1 MNFYYNGGNK
11 LNNKFSNVNMY
22 KPWWDDKIPQNIIE
36 KKYMHDDELKIVK
49 EQGFEAGFAAFVKR
63 VSSIFST
70 KELQDFMQKSIIDG
84 TFLPA
89 GRTLYAA
96 GCKGKFRA
104 TTSNCYILPSP
115 NDNIESIF
123 DVGKEMA
130 RIFSF
135 GGGAGI
141 NLSNLRPKGAKVNN
155 SAKTSSGAVSFM
167 DIYNVIGE
175 VIGNNGRRSAIL
187 ISLNCDHPDIEDFL
201 TIKQN
206 NNKIQG
212 ANISICFT
220 DEFLQ
225 DVLENKK
232 FELHFKNKE
241 NGEEIKREID
251 ARGFFKKFCEA
262 QYDWGEPGALFI
274 NKVREWHL
282 LSGYPI
288 DEYRIDTTNPCVTG
302 DTLILT
308 KDGHKPI
315 KDLVGKDVEVWN
327 GYEWSK
333 VTPKVTGHNQKTLKV
348 KFSNGATVQCTP
360 YHKWVLKDG
369 SRVEAK
375 DLNIGD
381 KLMKC
386 NYPVLF
392 GKGSNDYTRYYTA
405 GFYCGD
411 GTVNLK
417 QIVLYSDKKDLIDKL
432 DVTSHREYADH
443 DKIVCTLNNSYEKD
457 FVPFDANVQDKLA
470 YLAGLIDSD
479 GCLNSAEGS
488 VAISSINYDFL
499 TNIRLLLNTLGVHSS
514 VCSMKEAGKKM
525 LPKNDGSGEYA
536 EYDCKTSYRLL
547 ISAYYV
553 QGLLELGLK
562 LNRVSVN
569 PDTNRNAGRF
579 IQVVSIEEAEVV
591 DTVYCMN
598 EPKNHT
604 FIANGVLTGNCGE
617 FAGSEYNACNLGSIN
632 LYNFVKDPYT
642 ENARFDMEY
651 FCDTVKNA
659 VKVLDEILD
668 YGYDLQPLDKNRK
681 CIDDWRSI
689 GLGIFGMADMFVAM
703 GVKYG
708 SDDSIILINNI
719 MRNMQTTAYVTS
731 AKLGEEKG
739 NFGKFDK
746 EKFNR
751 SIMVHDIQNRFTSK
765 VANKLSQNMRNGT
778 LLSIA
783 PTGSISMLFR
793 ESGGVE
799 PYYQVSYDRTT
810 HVLEKEGK
818 SFHINMLAVENLLK
832 FNGYDPSKV
841 SVKEIKEKFPYVVDT
856 YDVEPKDRITLQA
869 NMQFFV
875 DNAIS
880 STINLKENATVDDI
894 FDLYLQA
901 WQMGCKGITI
911 FRDNC
916 KRINILGTDHG
927 VKRADVDKKV
937 ENPVPKIEFI
947 KEPVTVEDMQAKQL
961 DYLKPIK
968 RNGVK
973 SLWGRTFVYHTACVR
988 NFYVTVN
995 VKDNHIFEVFVGAET
1010 GCQANISTIARLTSY
1025 ALRLGGKALDIADE
1039 LSNANCPAC
1048 SYLIRSGRKDV
1059 SKSCA
1064 SCIASAIRDIYKD
1077 LQVNKEALEDAKN
1090 TFEKALVEETQKAVH
1105 EVKEEKDI
1113 HNGRMK
1119 CPECGEYTLIPD
1131 GKCAYCNNCGYS
1143 KC

>member
-1 MNFYYNGGNK
+1 MSRI
-11 LNNKFSNVNMY
+11 SNVNMY
-22 KPWWDDKIPQNIIE
+22 KVWWDDEIPQNIIK
-36 KKYMHDDELKIVK
+36 KKYMHDDELKIV
-49 EQGFEAGFAAFVKR
+49 EQEGFDAGFNAFIKR
-63 VSSIFST
+63 VSGIFST
-70 KELQDFMQKSIIDG
+70 KELQDFMAESIIDG

-115 NDNIESIF
+115 KDNIESIF

-167 DIYNVIGE
+167 DVYNVIGE

-187 ISLNCDHPDIEDFL
+187 ISLNCDHPDIEEFL
-201 TIKQN
+201 TVKQN
-206 NNKIQG
+206 NDKIQG

-220 DEFLQ
+220 DDFMTS
-225 DVLENKK
+225 VISNEN
-232 FELHFKNKE
+232 FELHFKNEE
-241 NGEEIKREID
+241 NGEEIKKEIN
-251 ARGFFKKFCEA
+251 ARDFFRKFCEA

-274 NKVREWHL
+274 DNVRECNL

-288 DEYRIDTTNPCVTG
+288 NEYRIDTTNPCVTG

-308 KDGHKPI
+308 KKGYKPI
-315 KDLVGKDVEVWN
+315 EELAGKEVEVWN

-333 VTPKVTGHNQKTLKV
+333 VTPKVTGHNQKTLKI

-360 YHKWVLKDG
+360 YHKWVLRDIG
-369 SRVEAK
+369 SVEAK
-375 DLNIGD
+375 DLKVGD
-381 KLMKC
+381 VLDWYKLPVF
-386 NYPVLF
+386 NNDRDFIVTAYAYP
-392 GKGSNDYTRYYTA
+392 K
-405 GFYCGD
+405 
-411 GTVNLK
+411 VN
-417 QIVLYSDKKDLIDKL
+417 
-432 DVTSHREYADH
+432 
-443 DKIVCTLNNSYEKD
+443 
-457 FVPFDANVQDKLA
+457 
-470 YLAGLIDSD
+470 
-479 GCLNSAEGS
+479 
-488 VAISSINYDFL
+488 
-499 TNIRLLLNTLGVHSS
+499 
-514 VCSMKEAGKKM
+514 
-525 LPKNDGSGEYA
+525 
-536 EYDCKTSYRLL
+536 
-547 ISAYYV
+547 
-553 QGLLELGLK
+553 
-562 LNRVSVN
+562 
-569 PDTNRNAGRF
+569 
-579 IQVVSIEEAEVV
+579 VVSIDEAEVV

-632 LYNFVKDPYT
+632 LYNFVDNPYT
-642 ENARFDMEY
+642 DTAHFNMER

-659 VKVLDEILD
+659 VTALDEILD
-668 YGYDLQPLDKNRK
+668 YGYELQPLDKNRK

-703 GVKYG
+703 GIKYG
-708 SDDSIILINNI
+708 SQESIELIASI
-719 MRNMQTTAYVTS
+719 MRNMQTTAYATS
-731 AKLGEEKG
+731 AKLGAEKG
-739 NFGKFDK
+739 SFGKFDR
-746 EKFNR
+746 EKFNK
-751 SIMVHDIQNRFTSK
+751 SDMVHEIQYRFTSR
-765 VANKLSQNMRNGT
+765 VAKDLSQNMRNGT

-832 FNGYDPSKV
+832 FRGYNPN
-841 SVKEIKEKFPYVVDT
+841 ELTAEQIKEKFPYIVDT
-856 YDVEPKDRITLQA
+856 YDIDPKDRVDLQST
-869 NMQFFV
+869 MQAYV

-880 STINLKENATVDDI
+880 STINLKESATVDDI
-894 FDLYLQA
+894 FNLYLQA
-901 WQMGCKGITI
+901 WASGCKGITI

-927 VKRADVDKKV
+927 VKRADVENREV
-937 ENPVPKIEFI
+937 ENPVPKVEII
-947 KEPVTVEDMQAKQL
+947 KEPVTIDDMQARQL
-961 DYLKPIK
+961 DNLEPVK

-1048 SYLIRSGRKDV
+1048 SYLMRSGRKDI

-1077 LQVNKEALEDAKN
+1077 LQENKTALEDVKN
-1090 TFEKALVEETQKAVH
+1090 TFEKALTEETQKAIH
-1105 EVKEEKDI
+1105 EVKEDI
-1113 HNGRMK
+1113 HNGKMK

>member
-1 MNFYYNGGNK
+1 MGRI
-11 LNNKFSNVNMY
+11 SNVNMY
-22 KPWWDDKIPQNIIE
+22 KVWWDDEIPQNIIK
-36 KKYMHDDELKIVK
+36 KKYMHDDELKIV
-49 EQGFEAGFAAFVKR
+49 EQEGFDAGFNAFIKR

-70 KELQDFMQKSIIDG
+70 KELQDFMAESIIDG

-115 NDNIESIF
+115 KDNIESIF

-130 RIFSF
+130 RIFSL

-167 DIYNVIGE
+167 DVYNVIGE
-175 VIGNNGRRSAIL
+175 VIGNNGRRAAIL
-187 ISLNCDHPDIEDFL
+187 ISLNCDHPDIEEFL

-206 NNKIQG
+206 NDKIQG

-220 DEFLQ
+220 DDFMTS
-225 DVLENKK
+225 VISNEN
-232 FELHFKNKE
+232 FELHFKNEE
-241 NGEEIKREID
+241 NGEEVKKEIN
-251 ARGFFKKFCEA
+251 ARDFFRKFCEA

-274 NKVREWHL
+274 DNVRECNL

-288 DEYRIDTTNPCVTG
+288 NEYRIDTTNPCVTG

-308 KDGHKPI
+308 KKGYKPI
-315 KDLVGKDVEVWN
+315 EELAGKEVEVWN

-333 VTPKVTGHNQKTLKV
+333 VTPKVTGHNQKTLKI

-360 YHKWVLKDG
+360 YHKWVLRDIG
-369 SRVEAK
+369 RVEAK
-375 DLNIGD
+375 DLKVGDVLDWYKHPVFNNDRDFIVTAYACPKVNI
-381 KLMKC
+381 
-386 NYPVLF
+386 
-392 GKGSNDYTRYYTA
+392 
-405 GFYCGD
+405 
-411 GTVNLK
+411 
-417 QIVLYSDKKDLIDKL
+417 
-432 DVTSHREYADH
+432 
-443 DKIVCTLNNSYEKD
+443 
-457 FVPFDANVQDKLA
+457 
-470 YLAGLIDSD
+470 
-479 GCLNSAEGS
+479 
-488 VAISSINYDFL
+488 
-499 TNIRLLLNTLGVHSS
+499 
-514 VCSMKEAGKKM
+514 
-525 LPKNDGSGEYA
+525 
-536 EYDCKTSYRLL
+536 
-547 ISAYYV
+547 
-553 QGLLELGLK
+553 
-562 LNRVSVN
+562 
-569 PDTNRNAGRF
+569 
-579 IQVVSIEEAEVV
+579 VSIDEAEVV

-632 LYNFVKDPYT
+632 LYNFVDNPYT
-642 ENARFDMEY
+642 DMAQFDVER

-659 VKVLDEILD
+659 VTALDEVLD

-703 GVKYG
+703 GIKYG
-708 SDDSIILINNI
+708 SQESIELITLI
-719 MRNMQTTAYVTS
+719 MRNMQTTAYATS
-731 AKLGEEKG
+731 AKLGAKKG
-739 NFGKFDK
+739 SFGKFDK
-746 EKFNR
+746 EKFDK
-751 SIMVHDIQNRFTSK
+751 SDMVHEIQYRFTSR
-765 VANKLSQNMRNGT
+765 VAKDLSQNMRNGT

-799 PYYQVSYDRTT
+799 PYYQLSYDRTT

-832 FNGYDPSKV
+832 FRDYNPN
-841 SVKEIKEKFPYVVDT
+841 ELTAEQIKEKFPYIVDT
-856 YDVEPKDRITLQA
+856 YDIDPKDRVDLQST
-869 NMQFFV
+869 MQAYV

-880 STINLKENATVDDI
+880 STINLKESATVDDI
-894 FDLYLQA
+894 FNLYLQA
-901 WQMGCKGITI
+901 WSNGCKGITI

-927 VKRADVDKKV
+927 VKRADVENKEVK
-937 ENPVPKIEFI
+937 NPVPKVEII
-947 KEPVTVEDMQAKQL
+947 KEPVTVADMQARQL
-961 DYLKPIK
+961 DNLEPVK

-1048 SYLIRSGRKDV
+1048 SYLMRSGRKDI

-1077 LQVNKEALEDAKN
+1077 LQENKTAIEDAKN
-1090 TFEKALVEETQKAVH
+1090 TFEKALTEETQKAIH
-1105 EVKEEKDI
+1105 EIKEDI
-1113 HNGRMK
+1113 HNGKMK

>member
-1 MNFYYNGGNK
+1 MGRI
-11 LNNKFSNVNMY
+11 SNVNMY
-22 KPWWDDKIPQNIIE
+22 KVWWDDEIPQNIIK
-36 KKYMHDDELKIVK
+36 KKYMHDNELKIV
-49 EQGFEAGFAAFVKR
+49 EQEGFDAGFNAFIKR

-70 KELQDFMQKSIIDG
+70 KELQDFMAESIIDG

-115 NDNIESIF
+115 KDNIESIF

-167 DIYNVIGE
+167 DVYNVIGE

-187 ISLNCDHPDIEDFL
+187 ISLNCDHPDIEEFL

-206 NNKIQG
+206 NDKIQG

-220 DEFLQ
+220 DDFMTS
-225 DVLENKK
+225 VISNEN
-232 FELHFKNKE
+232 FELHFKNEE
-241 NGEEIKREID
+241 NGEEVKKEIN
-251 ARGFFKKFCEA
+251 ARDFFRKFCEA

-274 NKVREWHL
+274 DNVRECNL

-288 DEYRIDTTNPCVTG
+288 NEYRIDTTNPCVTG

-308 KDGHKPI
+308 KKGYKPI
-315 KDLVGKDVEVWN
+315 EELAGKEVEVWN

-333 VTPKVTGHNQKTLKV
+333 VTPKVTGHNQKTLKI

-360 YHKWVLKDG
+360 YHKWVLRDIGK
-369 SRVEAK
+369 VEAK
-375 DLNIGD
+375 DLKVGDVLDWYKHPVFNNDRDFIVTAYACPKVNI
-381 KLMKC
+381 
-386 NYPVLF
+386 
-392 GKGSNDYTRYYTA
+392 
-405 GFYCGD
+405 
-411 GTVNLK
+411 
-417 QIVLYSDKKDLIDKL
+417 
-432 DVTSHREYADH
+432 
-443 DKIVCTLNNSYEKD
+443 
-457 FVPFDANVQDKLA
+457 
-470 YLAGLIDSD
+470 
-479 GCLNSAEGS
+479 
-488 VAISSINYDFL
+488 
-499 TNIRLLLNTLGVHSS
+499 
-514 VCSMKEAGKKM
+514 
-525 LPKNDGSGEYA
+525 
-536 EYDCKTSYRLL
+536 
-547 ISAYYV
+547 
-553 QGLLELGLK
+553 
-562 LNRVSVN
+562 
-569 PDTNRNAGRF
+569 
-579 IQVVSIEEAEVV
+579 VSIDEAEVV

-632 LYNFVKDPYT
+632 LYNFVDNPYT
-642 ENARFDMEY
+642 NMAQFDVER

-659 VKVLDEILD
+659 VTALDEILD

-703 GVKYG
+703 GIKYG
-708 SDDSIILINNI
+708 SQESIELITLI
-719 MRNMQTTAYVTS
+719 MRNMQTTAYATS
-731 AKLGEEKG
+731 AKLGAKKG
-739 NFGKFDK
+739 SFGKFDK
-746 EKFNR
+746 EKFDK
-751 SIMVHDIQNRFTSK
+751 SDMVHEIQYRFTSR
-765 VANKLSQNMRNGT
+765 VAKDLSQNMRNGT

-832 FNGYDPSKV
+832 FRGYNPN
-841 SVKEIKEKFPYVVDT
+841 ELTAEQIKEKFPYVVDT
-856 YDVEPKDRITLQA
+856 YDIDPKDRVDLQST
-869 NMQFFV
+869 MQAYV

-880 STINLKENATVDDI
+880 STINLKESATVDDI
-894 FDLYLQA
+894 FNLYLQA
-901 WQMGCKGITI
+901 WSNGCKGITI

-927 VKRADVDKKV
+927 VKRADVENKEVK
-937 ENPVPKIEFI
+937 NPVPKVEII
-947 KEPVTVEDMQAKQL
+947 KEPVTVADMQARQL
-961 DYLKPIK
+961 DNLEPVK

-1048 SYLIRSGRKDV
+1048 SYLMRSGRKDI

-1077 LQVNKEALEDAKN
+1077 LQENKTALEDAKN
-1090 TFEKALVEETQKAVH
+1090 TFEKALTEETQKAIH
-1105 EVKEEKDI
+1105 EVKGDI
-1113 HNGRMK
+1113 HNGKMK

>member
-1 MNFYYNGGNK
+1 MGRI
-11 LNNKFSNVNMY
+11 SNVNMY
-22 KPWWDDKIPQNIIE
+22 KVWWDDEIPQNIIK
-36 KKYMHDDELKIVK
+36 KKYMHDNELRIV
-49 EQGFEAGFAAFVKR
+49 EQEGFDAGFNAFIKR

-70 KELQDFMQKSIIDG
+70 KELQDFMAESIIDG

-115 NDNIESIF
+115 KDNIESIF

-130 RIFSF
+130 RIFSL

-167 DIYNVIGE
+167 DVYNVIGE
-175 VIGNNGRRSAIL
+175 VIGNNGRRAAIL
-187 ISLNCDHPDIEDFL
+187 ISLNCDHPDIEEFL

-206 NNKIQG
+206 NDKIQG

-220 DEFLQ
+220 DDFMTS
-225 DVLENKK
+225 VISNEN
-232 FELHFKNKE
+232 FELHFKNEE
-241 NGEEIKREID
+241 NGEEVKKEIN
-251 ARGFFKKFCEA
+251 ARDFFRKFCEA
-262 QYDWGEPGALFI
+262 QHDWGEPGALFI
-274 NKVREWHL
+274 DNVRECNL

-288 DEYRIDTTNPCVTG
+288 NEYRIDTTNP
-302 DTLILT
+302 
-308 KDGHKPI
+308 
-315 KDLVGKDVEVWN
+315 
-327 GYEWSK
+327 
-333 VTPKVTGHNQKTLKV
+333 
-348 KFSNGATVQCTP
+348 
-360 YHKWVLKDG
+360 
-369 SRVEAK
+369 
-375 DLNIGD
+375 
-381 KLMKC
+381 
-386 NYPVLF
+386 
-392 GKGSNDYTRYYTA
+392 
-405 GFYCGD
+405 
-411 GTVNLK
+411 
-417 QIVLYSDKKDLIDKL
+417 
-432 DVTSHREYADH
+432 
-443 DKIVCTLNNSYEKD
+443 
-457 FVPFDANVQDKLA
+457 
-470 YLAGLIDSD
+470 
-479 GCLNSAEGS
+479 
-488 VAISSINYDFL
+488 
-499 TNIRLLLNTLGVHSS
+499 
-514 VCSMKEAGKKM
+514 
-525 LPKNDGSGEYA
+525 
-536 EYDCKTSYRLL
+536 
-547 ISAYYV
+547 
-553 QGLLELGLK
+553 
-562 LNRVSVN
+562 
-569 PDTNRNAGRF
+569 
-579 IQVVSIEEAEVV
+579 
-591 DTVYCMN
+591 
-598 EPKNHT
+598 
-604 FIANGVLTGNCGE
+604 CGE

-632 LYNFVKDPYT
+632 LYNFVDNPYT
-642 ENARFDMEY
+642 DTAHFNTER

-659 VKVLDEILD
+659 VTALDEILD
-668 YGYDLQPLDKNRK
+668 YGYELQPLDKNRK

-703 GVKYG
+703 GIKYG
-708 SDDSIILINNI
+708 SQKSIELIASI
-719 MRNMQTTAYVTS
+719 MRNMQTTAYATS
-731 AKLGEEKG
+731 AKLGAEKG
-739 NFGKFDK
+739 SFGKFDK
-746 EKFNR
+746 EKFNK
-751 SIMVHDIQNRFTSK
+751 SDMVHEIQYRFTSR
-765 VANKLSQNMRNGT
+765 VAKDLSQNMRNGT

-783 PTGSISMLFR
+783 PTGSISMLSR

-832 FNGYDPSKV
+832 FRGYNPN
-841 SVKEIKEKFPYVVDT
+841 ELTAEQIKEKFPYIVDT
-856 YDVEPKDRITLQA
+856 YDIDPKDRVALQST
-869 NMQFFV
+869 MQAYV

-880 STINLKENATVDDI
+880 STINLKESATVDDI
-894 FDLYLQA
+894 FNLYLQA
-901 WQMGCKGITI
+901 WASGCKGITI

-927 VKRADVDKKV
+927 VKRADVGNKEV
-937 ENPVPKIEFI
+937 ENPVPKVEII
-947 KEPVTVEDMQAKQL
+947 KEPVTIDDMQARQL
-961 DYLKPIK
+961 DNLEPVK

-1048 SYLIRSGRKDV
+1048 SYLMRSGRKDI

-1077 LQVNKEALEDAKN
+1077 LQENKTALEDAKN
-1090 TFEKALVEETQKAVH
+1090 TFEKALTEETQKAIH
-1105 EVKEEKDI
+1105 EVKGDI
-1113 HNGRMK
+1113 HNGKMK

>member
-1 MNFYYNGGNK
+1 MGRI
-11 LNNKFSNVNMY
+11 SNVNMY
-22 KPWWDDKIPQNIIE
+22 KVWWDDEIPQNIIK
-36 KKYMHDDELKIVK
+36 KKYMHDDELKIV
-49 EQGFEAGFAAFVKR
+49 EQEGFDAGFNAFIKR

-70 KELQDFMQKSIIDG
+70 KELQDFMVESIIDG

-115 NDNIESIF
+115 KDNIESIF

-167 DIYNVIGE
+167 DVYNVIGE
-175 VIGNNGRRSAIL
+175 VIGNNGRRAAIL
-187 ISLNCDHPDIEDFL
+187 ISLNCDHPDIEEFL

-206 NNKIQG
+206 NDKIQG

-220 DEFLQ
+220 DDFMTS
-225 DVLENKK
+225 VISNEN
-232 FELHFKNKE
+232 FELHFKNEE
-241 NGEEIKREID
+241 NGEEVKKEIN
-251 ARGFFKKFCEA
+251 ARDFFRKFCEA

-274 NKVREWHL
+274 DNVRECNL

-288 DEYRIDTTNPCVTG
+288 NEYRIDTTNPCVTG

-308 KDGHKPI
+308 KKGYKPI
-315 KDLVGKDVEVWN
+315 GELAGKEVEVWN

-333 VTPKVTGHNQKTLKV
+333 VTPKVTGHDQKTLKI

-360 YHKWVLKDG
+360 YHKWVLRDVG
-369 SRVEAK
+369 RVEAK
-375 DLNIGD
+375 DLKVGD
-381 KLMKC
+381 TLDWYKH
-386 NYPVLF
+386 PVF
-392 GKGSNDYTRYYTA
+392 NNDLDFIVTA
-405 GFYCGD
+405 
-411 GTVNLK
+411 
-417 QIVLYSDKKDLIDKL
+417 
-432 DVTSHREYADH
+432 YACP
-443 DKIVCTLNNSYEKD
+443 KI
-457 FVPFDANVQDKLA
+457 
-470 YLAGLIDSD
+470 
-479 GCLNSAEGS
+479 S
-488 VAISSINYDFL
+488 VVA
-499 TNIRLLLNTLGVHSS
+499 
-514 VCSMKEAGKKM
+514 
-525 LPKNDGSGEYA
+525 
-536 EYDCKTSYRLL
+536 
-547 ISAYYV
+547 
-553 QGLLELGLK
+553 
-562 LNRVSVN
+562 
-569 PDTNRNAGRF
+569 
-579 IQVVSIEEAEVV
+579 IEEAEVV

-632 LYNFVKDPYT
+632 LYNFVDNPYT
-642 ENARFDMEY
+642 DTAHFNMER

-659 VKVLDEILD
+659 VTALDEILD
-668 YGYDLQPLDKNRK
+668 YGYELQPLDKNRK

-703 GVKYG
+703 GIKYG
-708 SDDSIILINNI
+708 SQKSIELIASI
-719 MRNMQTTAYVTS
+719 MRNMQTTAYATS
-731 AKLGEEKG
+731 AKLGAEKG
-739 NFGKFDK
+739 SFGKFDK
-746 EKFNR
+746 EKFDK
-751 SIMVHDIQNRFTSK
+751 SGMVHDIQYRFTSR
-765 VANKLSQNMRNGT
+765 VAKDLSQNMRNGT

-832 FNGYDPSKV
+832 FRGYNPN
-841 SVKEIKEKFPYVVDT
+841 ELTAEQIKEKFPYIVDT
-856 YDVEPKDRITLQA
+856 YDIDPKDRVDLQST
-869 NMQFFV
+869 MQSYV

-880 STINLKENATVDDI
+880 STINLKESATVDDI
-894 FDLYLQA
+894 FNLYLQA
-901 WQMGCKGITI
+901 WSNGCKGITI

-927 VKRADVDKKV
+927 VKRADVENKEVKNHVPKV
-937 ENPVPKIEFI
+937 EII
-947 KEPVTVEDMQAKQL
+947 KEPVTVDDMQARQL
-961 DYLKPIK
+961 DNLEPVK

-1048 SYLIRSGRKDV
+1048 SYLMRSGRKDI

-1077 LQVNKEALEDAKN
+1077 LQENKTAIEDAKN
-1090 TFEKALVEETQKAVH
+1090 TFEKALTEETQKAIH
-1105 EVKEEKDI
+1105 EVKDDI
-1113 HNGRMK
+1113 HNGKMK

>member
-1 MNFYYNGGNK
+1 
-11 LNNKFSNVNMY
+11 
-22 KPWWDDKIPQNIIE
+22 
-36 KKYMHDDELKIVK
+36 
-49 EQGFEAGFAAFVKR
+49 
-63 VSSIFST
+63 
-70 KELQDFMQKSIIDG
+70 
-84 TFLPA
+84 
-89 GRTLYAA
+89 
-96 GCKGKFRA
+96 
-104 TTSNCYILPSP
+104 
-115 NDNIESIF
+115 
-123 DVGKEMA
+123 MA
-130 RIFSF
+130 
-135 GGGAGI
+135 
-141 NLSNLRPKGAKVNN
+141 
-155 SAKTSSGAVSFM
+155 
-167 DIYNVIGE
+167 
-175 VIGNNGRRSAIL
+175 AIL
-187 ISLNCDHPDIEDFL
+187 ISLNCDHPDIEEFL

-206 NNKIQG
+206 NDKIQG

-220 DEFLQ
+220 DDFMTS
-225 DVLENKK
+225 VISNEN
-232 FELHFKNKE
+232 FELHFKNEE
-241 NGEEIKREID
+241 NGEEVKKEIN
-251 ARGFFKKFCEA
+251 ARDFFRKFCEA

-274 NKVREWHL
+274 DNVRECNL

-288 DEYRIDTTNPCVTG
+288 NEYRIDTTNPCVTG

-308 KDGHKPI
+308 KKGYKPI
-315 KDLVGKDVEVWN
+315 EELAGKEVEVWN

-333 VTPKVTGHNQKTLKV
+333 VTPKVTGHNQKTLKI

-369 SRVEAK
+369 DRVEAK
-375 DLNIGD
+375 DLKIG
-381 KLMKC
+381 
-386 NYPVLF
+386 
-392 GKGSNDYTRYYTA
+392 G
-405 GFYCGD
+405 
-411 GTVNLK
+411 
-417 QIVLYSDKKDLIDKL
+417 
-432 DVTSHREYADH
+432 
-443 DKIVCTLNNSYEKD
+443 TLNSYKIPVFNRDYIEI
-457 FVPFDANVQDKLA
+457 NRA
-470 YLAGLIDSD
+470 Y
-479 GCLNSAEGS
+479 
-488 VAISSINYDFL
+488 F
-499 TNIRLLLNTLGVHSS
+499 TN
-514 VCSMKEAGKKM
+514 
-525 LPKNDGSGEYA
+525 
-536 EYDCKTSYRLL
+536 
-547 ISAYYV
+547 
-553 QGLLELGLK
+553 
-562 LNRVSVN
+562 
-569 PDTNRNAGRF
+569 

-632 LYNFVKDPYT
+632 LYNFVDNPYT
-642 ENARFDMEY
+642 DMAQFDVER

-659 VKVLDEILD
+659 VTALDEILD

-703 GVKYG
+703 GIKYG
-708 SDDSIILINNI
+708 SQKSIELIASI
-719 MRNMQTTAYVTS
+719 MRNMQTTAYATS
-731 AKLGEEKG
+731 AKLGAKKG
-739 NFGKFDK
+739 SFGKFDK
-746 EKFNR
+746 EKFDK
-751 SIMVHDIQNRFTSK
+751 SDMVHEIQYRFTSR
-765 VANKLSQNMRNGT
+765 VAKDLSQNMRNGT

-832 FNGYDPSKV
+832 FRGYNPN
-841 SVKEIKEKFPYVVDT
+841 ELTAEQIKEKFPYVVDT
-856 YDVEPKDRITLQA
+856 YDIDPKDRVDLQST
-869 NMQFFV
+869 MQAYV

-880 STINLKENATVDDI
+880 STINLKESATVDDI
-894 FDLYLQA
+894 FNLYLQA
-901 WQMGCKGITI
+901 WSNGCKGITI

-927 VKRADVDKKV
+927 VKRADVENKEVK
-937 ENPVPKIEFI
+937 NPVPKVEII
-947 KEPVTVEDMQAKQL
+947 KEPVTVADMQARQL
-961 DYLKPIK
+961 DNLEPVK

-1048 SYLIRSGRKDV
+1048 SYLMRSGRKDI

-1077 LQVNKEALEDAKN
+1077 LQENKTAIEDAKN
-1090 TFEKALVEETQKAVH
+1090 TFEKALTEETQKAIH
-1105 EVKEEKDI
+1105 EVKEDI
-1113 HNGRMK
+1113 HNGKMK

>member
-1 MNFYYNGGNK
+1 MGRI
-11 LNNKFSNVNMY
+11 SNVNMY
-22 KPWWDDKIPQNIIE
+22 KVWWDDEIPQNIIK
-36 KKYMHDDELKIVK
+36 KKYMHDDELKIV
-49 EQGFEAGFAAFVKR
+49 EQEGFDAGFNAFIKR

-70 KELQDFMQKSIIDG
+70 KELQDFMAESIIDG

-115 NDNIESIF
+115 KDNIESIF

-130 RIFSF
+130 RIFSL

-167 DIYNVIGE
+167 DVYNVIGE
-175 VIGNNGRRSAIL
+175 VIGNNGRRAAIL
-187 ISLNCDHPDIEDFL
+187 ISLNCDHPDIEEFL

-206 NNKIQG
+206 NDKIQG

-220 DEFLQ
+220 DDFMTS
-225 DVLENKK
+225 VISNEN
-232 FELHFKNKE
+232 FELHFKNEE
-241 NGEEIKREID
+241 NGEEVKKEIN
-251 ARGFFKKFCEA
+251 ARDFFRKFCEA

-274 NKVREWHL
+274 DNVRECNL

-288 DEYRIDTTNPCVTG
+288 NEYRIDTTNP
-302 DTLILT
+302 
-308 KDGHKPI
+308 
-315 KDLVGKDVEVWN
+315 
-327 GYEWSK
+327 
-333 VTPKVTGHNQKTLKV
+333 
-348 KFSNGATVQCTP
+348 
-360 YHKWVLKDG
+360 
-369 SRVEAK
+369 
-375 DLNIGD
+375 
-381 KLMKC
+381 
-386 NYPVLF
+386 
-392 GKGSNDYTRYYTA
+392 
-405 GFYCGD
+405 
-411 GTVNLK
+411 
-417 QIVLYSDKKDLIDKL
+417 
-432 DVTSHREYADH
+432 
-443 DKIVCTLNNSYEKD
+443 
-457 FVPFDANVQDKLA
+457 
-470 YLAGLIDSD
+470 
-479 GCLNSAEGS
+479 
-488 VAISSINYDFL
+488 
-499 TNIRLLLNTLGVHSS
+499 
-514 VCSMKEAGKKM
+514 
-525 LPKNDGSGEYA
+525 
-536 EYDCKTSYRLL
+536 
-547 ISAYYV
+547 
-553 QGLLELGLK
+553 
-562 LNRVSVN
+562 
-569 PDTNRNAGRF
+569 
-579 IQVVSIEEAEVV
+579 
-591 DTVYCMN
+591 
-598 EPKNHT
+598 
-604 FIANGVLTGNCGE
+604 CGE

-632 LYNFVKDPYT
+632 LYNFVDNPYT
-642 ENARFDMEY
+642 DMAQFDVER

-659 VKVLDEILD
+659 VTALDEILD

-703 GVKYG
+703 GIKYG
-708 SDDSIILINNI
+708 SQESIELITLI
-719 MRNMQTTAYVTS
+719 MRNMQTTAYATS
-731 AKLGEEKG
+731 AKLGAKKG
-739 NFGKFDK
+739 SFGKFDK
-746 EKFNR
+746 EKFDK
-751 SIMVHDIQNRFTSK
+751 SDMVREIQYRFTSR
-765 VANKLSQNMRNGT
+765 VAKDLSQNMRNGT

-832 FNGYDPSKV
+832 FRGYNPN
-841 SVKEIKEKFPYVVDT
+841 ELTAEQIKEKFPYIVDT
-856 YDVEPKDRITLQA
+856 YDIDSKDRVDLQST
-869 NMQFFV
+869 MQAYV

-880 STINLKENATVDDI
+880 STINLKESATVDDI
-894 FDLYLQA
+894 FNLYLQA
-901 WQMGCKGITI
+901 WSNGCKGITI

-927 VKRADVDKKV
+927 VKRADVENKEVK
-937 ENPVPKIEFI
+937 NPVPKVEII
-947 KEPVTVEDMQAKQL
+947 KEPVTVVDMQARQL
-961 DYLKPIK
+961 DNLEPVK

-1048 SYLIRSGRKDV
+1048 SYLMRSGRKDI

-1077 LQVNKEALEDAKN
+1077 LQENKTAIEDAKN
-1090 TFEKALVEETQKAVH
+1090 TFEKALTEETQKAIH
-1105 EVKEEKDI
+1105 EVKEDI
-1113 HNGRMK
+1113 HNGKMK

>member
-1 MNFYYNGGNK
+1 MSRI
-11 LNNKFSNVNMY
+11 SNVNMY
-22 KPWWDDKIPQNIIE
+22 KVWWDDEIPQNIIK
-36 KKYMHDDELKIVK
+36 KKYMHDDELKIV
-49 EQGFEAGFAAFVKR
+49 EQEGFDAGFNAFIKR

-70 KELQDFMQKSIIDG
+70 KELQDFMAESIIDG

-115 NDNIESIF
+115 KDNIESIF

-167 DIYNVIGE
+167 DVYNVIGE

-187 ISLNCDHPDIEDFL
+187 ISLNCDHPDIEEFL

-206 NNKIQG
+206 NDKIQG

-220 DEFLQ
+220 DDFMISVIN
-225 DVLENKK
+225 DEN
-232 FELHFKNKE
+232 FELHFKNEE
-241 NGEEIKREID
+241 NGEEVKKEINAGD
-251 ARGFFKKFCEA
+251 FFRKFCEA

-274 NKVREWHL
+274 DSVRERNL

-288 DEYRIDTTNPCVTG
+288 NEYRIDTTNPCVTG

-308 KDGHKPI
+308 KKGYKPI
-315 KDLVGKDVEVWN
+315 EELAGKEVEVWN

-333 VTPKVTGHNQKTLKV
+333 VTPKVTGHNQKTLKI

-360 YHKWVLKDG
+360 YHKWVLRDIGK
-369 SRVEAK
+369 VEAK
-375 DLNIGD
+375 DLKVGDVLDWYKHPVFNNDRDFIVTAYAYPKVNI
-381 KLMKC
+381 
-386 NYPVLF
+386 
-392 GKGSNDYTRYYTA
+392 
-405 GFYCGD
+405 
-411 GTVNLK
+411 
-417 QIVLYSDKKDLIDKL
+417 
-432 DVTSHREYADH
+432 
-443 DKIVCTLNNSYEKD
+443 
-457 FVPFDANVQDKLA
+457 
-470 YLAGLIDSD
+470 
-479 GCLNSAEGS
+479 
-488 VAISSINYDFL
+488 
-499 TNIRLLLNTLGVHSS
+499 
-514 VCSMKEAGKKM
+514 
-525 LPKNDGSGEYA
+525 
-536 EYDCKTSYRLL
+536 
-547 ISAYYV
+547 
-553 QGLLELGLK
+553 
-562 LNRVSVN
+562 
-569 PDTNRNAGRF
+569 
-579 IQVVSIEEAEVV
+579 VSIDEAEVV

-632 LYNFVKDPYT
+632 LYNFVDNPYT
-642 ENARFDMEY
+642 DMAQFDVER

-659 VKVLDEILD
+659 VTALDEILD

-703 GVKYG
+703 GIKYG
-708 SDDSIILINNI
+708 SQESIELITLI
-719 MRNMQTTAYVTS
+719 MRNMQTTAYATS
-731 AKLGEEKG
+731 AKLGAKKG
-739 NFGKFDK
+739 SFGKFDK
-746 EKFNR
+746 EKFDK
-751 SIMVHDIQNRFTSK
+751 SDMVHEIQYRFTSR
-765 VANKLSQNMRNGT
+765 VAKDLSQNMRNGT

-832 FNGYDPSKV
+832 FRGYNPN
-841 SVKEIKEKFPYVVDT
+841 ELTAEQIKEKFPYIVDT
-856 YDVEPKDRITLQA
+856 YDIDPKDRVDLQSV
-869 NMQFFV
+869 MQSYV

-880 STINLKENATVDDI
+880 STINLKESATVDDI
-894 FDLYLQA
+894 FNLYLQA
-901 WQMGCKGITI
+901 WSNGCKGITI

-927 VKRADVDKKV
+927 VKRADVENKEVK
-937 ENPVPKIEFI
+937 NPVPKVEII
-947 KEPVTVEDMQAKQL
+947 KEPVTVADMQARQL
-961 DYLKPIK
+961 DNLEPVK

-1048 SYLIRSGRKDV
+1048 SYLMRSGRKDI

-1077 LQVNKEALEDAKN
+1077 LQENKTAIEDAKN
-1090 TFEKALVEETQKAVH
+1090 TFEKALTEETQKAIH
-1105 EVKEEKDI
+1105 EIKEDI
-1113 HNGRMK
+1113 HNGKMK

>member
-1 MNFYYNGGNK
+1 MSRI
-11 LNNKFSNVNMY
+11 SNVNMY
-22 KPWWDDKIPQNIIE
+22 KVWWDDEIPQNIIK
-36 KKYMHDDELKIVK
+36 KKYMHDDELKIV
-49 EQGFEAGFAAFVKR
+49 EQEGFDAGFNAFIKR

-70 KELQDFMQKSIIDG
+70 KELQDFMAESIIDG

-115 NDNIESIF
+115 KDNIESIF

-130 RIFSF
+130 RIFSL

-167 DIYNVIGE
+167 DVYNVIGE
-175 VIGNNGRRSAIL
+175 VIGNNGRRAAIL
-187 ISLNCDHPDIEDFL
+187 ISLNCDHPDIEEFL

-206 NNKIQG
+206 NDKIQG

-220 DEFLQ
+220 DDFMTS
-225 DVLENKK
+225 VISNEN
-232 FELHFKNKE
+232 FELHFKNEE
-241 NGEEIKREID
+241 NGEEVKKEIN
-251 ARGFFKKFCEA
+251 ARDFFRKFCEA

-274 NKVREWHL
+274 DNVRECNL

-288 DEYRIDTTNPCVTG
+288 NEYRIDTTNPCVTG

-308 KDGHKPI
+308 KKGYKPI
-315 KDLVGKDVEVWN
+315 EELAGKEVEVWN

-333 VTPKVTGHNQKTLKV
+333 VTPKVTGHNQKTLKI

-360 YHKWVLKDG
+360 YHKWVLRDIGK
-369 SRVEAK
+369 VEAK
-375 DLNIGD
+375 DLKVGD
-381 KLMKC
+381 VLDWYKLPVF
-386 NYPVLF
+386 NNDRDFIVTAYAYP
-392 GKGSNDYTRYYTA
+392 K
-405 GFYCGD
+405 
-411 GTVNLK
+411 
-417 QIVLYSDKKDLIDKL
+417 
-432 DVTSHREYADH
+432 
-443 DKIVCTLNNSYEKD
+443 
-457 FVPFDANVQDKLA
+457 
-470 YLAGLIDSD
+470 
-479 GCLNSAEGS
+479 
-488 VAISSINYDFL
+488 
-499 TNIRLLLNTLGVHSS
+499 
-514 VCSMKEAGKKM
+514 
-525 LPKNDGSGEYA
+525 
-536 EYDCKTSYRLL
+536 
-547 ISAYYV
+547 
-553 QGLLELGLK
+553 
-562 LNRVSVN
+562 
-569 PDTNRNAGRF
+569 
-579 IQVVSIEEAEVV
+579 VSIVSIDEAEVA

-632 LYNFVKDPYT
+632 LYNFVDNPYT
-642 ENARFDMEY
+642 DMAQFDVER

-659 VKVLDEILD
+659 VTALDEILD

-703 GVKYG
+703 GIKYG
-708 SDDSIILINNI
+708 SQESIELITLI
-719 MRNMQTTAYVTS
+719 MRNMQTTAYATS
-731 AKLGEEKG
+731 AKLGAKKG
-739 NFGKFDK
+739 SFGKFDK
-746 EKFNR
+746 EKFDK
-751 SIMVHDIQNRFTSK
+751 SGMVHDIQYRFTSR
-765 VANKLSQNMRNGT
+765 VAKDLSQNMRNGT

-832 FNGYDPSKV
+832 FRGYNPN
-841 SVKEIKEKFPYVVDT
+841 ELTAEQIKEKFPYIVDT
-856 YDVEPKDRITLQA
+856 YDIDPKDRVDLQST
-869 NMQFFV
+869 MQSYV

-880 STINLKENATVDDI
+880 STINLKESATVDDI
-894 FDLYLQA
+894 FNLYLQA
-901 WQMGCKGITI
+901 WSNGCKGITI

-927 VKRADVDKKV
+927 VKRADVENKEVKNHVPKV
-937 ENPVPKIEFI
+937 EII
-947 KEPVTVEDMQAKQL
+947 KEPVTVADMQARQL
-961 DYLKPIK
+961 DNLEPVK

-1048 SYLIRSGRKDV
+1048 SYLMRSGRKDI

-1077 LQVNKEALEDAKN
+1077 LQENKTAIEDAKN
-1090 TFEKALVEETQKAVH
+1090 TFEKALTEETQKAIH
-1105 EVKEEKDI
+1105 EVKEDI
-1113 HNGRMK
+1113 HNGKMK

>member
-1 MNFYYNGGNK
+1 MSRI
-11 LNNKFSNVNMY
+11 SNVNMY
-22 KPWWDDKIPQNIIE
+22 KVWWDDEIPQNIIK
-36 KKYMHDDELKIVK
+36 KKYMHDDELKIV
-49 EQGFEAGFAAFVKR
+49 EQEGFDAGFNAFIKR

-70 KELQDFMQKSIIDG
+70 KELQDFMAESIIDG

-115 NDNIESIF
+115 KDNIESIF

-130 RIFSF
+130 RIFSL

-167 DIYNVIGE
+167 DVYNVIGE
-175 VIGNNGRRSAIL
+175 VIGNNGRRAAIL
-187 ISLNCDHPDIEDFL
+187 ISLNCDHPDIEEFL

-206 NNKIQG
+206 NDKIQG

-220 DEFLQ
+220 DDFMTS
-225 DVLENKK
+225 VISNEN
-232 FELHFKNKE
+232 FELHFKNEE
-241 NGEEIKREID
+241 NGEEVKKEIN
-251 ARGFFKKFCEA
+251 ARDFFRKFCEA

-274 NKVREWHL
+274 DNVRECNL

-288 DEYRIDTTNPCVTG
+288 NEYRIDTTNP
-302 DTLILT
+302 
-308 KDGHKPI
+308 
-315 KDLVGKDVEVWN
+315 
-327 GYEWSK
+327 
-333 VTPKVTGHNQKTLKV
+333 
-348 KFSNGATVQCTP
+348 
-360 YHKWVLKDG
+360 
-369 SRVEAK
+369 
-375 DLNIGD
+375 
-381 KLMKC
+381 
-386 NYPVLF
+386 
-392 GKGSNDYTRYYTA
+392 
-405 GFYCGD
+405 
-411 GTVNLK
+411 
-417 QIVLYSDKKDLIDKL
+417 
-432 DVTSHREYADH
+432 
-443 DKIVCTLNNSYEKD
+443 
-457 FVPFDANVQDKLA
+457 
-470 YLAGLIDSD
+470 
-479 GCLNSAEGS
+479 
-488 VAISSINYDFL
+488 
-499 TNIRLLLNTLGVHSS
+499 
-514 VCSMKEAGKKM
+514 
-525 LPKNDGSGEYA
+525 
-536 EYDCKTSYRLL
+536 
-547 ISAYYV
+547 
-553 QGLLELGLK
+553 
-562 LNRVSVN
+562 
-569 PDTNRNAGRF
+569 
-579 IQVVSIEEAEVV
+579 
-591 DTVYCMN
+591 
-598 EPKNHT
+598 
-604 FIANGVLTGNCGE
+604 CGE

-632 LYNFVKDPYT
+632 LYNFVDNPYT
-642 ENARFDMEY
+642 DMAQFDIER

-659 VKVLDEILD
+659 VTALDEILD

-703 GVKYG
+703 GIKYG
-708 SDDSIILINNI
+708 SQESIELITLI
-719 MRNMQTTAYVTS
+719 MRNMQTTAYATS
-731 AKLGEEKG
+731 AKLGAKKG
-739 NFGKFDK
+739 SFGKFDK
-746 EKFNR
+746 EKFDK
-751 SIMVHDIQNRFTSK
+751 SDMVHEIQYRFTSR
-765 VANKLSQNMRNGT
+765 VAKDLSQNMRNGT

-832 FNGYDPSKV
+832 FRGYNPN
-841 SVKEIKEKFPYVVDT
+841 ELTAEQIKEKFPYIVDT
-856 YDVEPKDRITLQA
+856 YDIDPKDRVDLQST
-869 NMQFFV
+869 MQAYV

-880 STINLKENATVDDI
+880 STVNLKESATVDDI
-894 FDLYLQA
+894 FNLYLQA
-901 WQMGCKGITI
+901 WSNGCKGITI

-927 VKRADVDKKV
+927 VKRADVENKEVK
-937 ENPVPKIEFI
+937 NPVPKVEII
-947 KEPVTVEDMQAKQL
+947 KEPVTVADMQARQL
-961 DYLKPIK
+961 DNLEPVK

-1048 SYLIRSGRKDV
+1048 SYLMRSGRKDI

-1077 LQVNKEALEDAKN
+1077 LQENKTAIEDAKN
-1090 TFEKALVEETQKAVH
+1090 TFEKALTEETQKAIH
-1105 EVKEEKDI
+1105 EIKEDI
-1113 HNGRMK
+1113 HNGKMK

>member
-1 MNFYYNGGNK
+1 MGRI
-11 LNNKFSNVNMY
+11 SNVNMY
-22 KPWWDDKIPQNIIE
+22 KVWWDNEIPQNIIK
-36 KKYMHDDELKIVK
+36 KKYMHDDELKIV
-49 EQGFEAGFAAFVKR
+49 EQEGFDAGFNAFIKR

-70 KELQDFMQKSIIDG
+70 KELQDFMAESIIDG

-115 NDNIESIF
+115 KDNIESIF

-130 RIFSF
+130 RIFSL

-167 DIYNVIGE
+167 DVYNVIGE
-175 VIGNNGRRSAIL
+175 VIGNNGRRAAIL
-187 ISLNCDHPDIEDFL
+187 ISLNCDHPDIEEFL

-206 NNKIQG
+206 NDKIQG

-220 DEFLQ
+220 DDFMTS
-225 DVLENKK
+225 VISNEN
-232 FELHFKNKE
+232 FELHFKNEE
-241 NGEEIKREID
+241 NGEEVKKEIN
-251 ARGFFKKFCEA
+251 ARDFFRKFCEA

-274 NKVREWHL
+274 DNVRECNL

-288 DEYRIDTTNPCVTG
+288 NEYRIDTTNPCVTG

-308 KDGHKPI
+308 KKGYKPI
-315 KDLVGKDVEVWN
+315 EELAGKEVEVWN

-333 VTPKVTGHNQKTLKV
+333 VTPKVTGHNQKTLKI

-360 YHKWVLKDG
+360 YHKWVLRDIG
-369 SRVEAK
+369 RVEAK
-375 DLNIGD
+375 DLKVGDVLDWYKHPVFNNDRDFIVTAYACPKVNI
-381 KLMKC
+381 
-386 NYPVLF
+386 
-392 GKGSNDYTRYYTA
+392 
-405 GFYCGD
+405 
-411 GTVNLK
+411 
-417 QIVLYSDKKDLIDKL
+417 
-432 DVTSHREYADH
+432 
-443 DKIVCTLNNSYEKD
+443 
-457 FVPFDANVQDKLA
+457 
-470 YLAGLIDSD
+470 
-479 GCLNSAEGS
+479 
-488 VAISSINYDFL
+488 
-499 TNIRLLLNTLGVHSS
+499 
-514 VCSMKEAGKKM
+514 
-525 LPKNDGSGEYA
+525 
-536 EYDCKTSYRLL
+536 
-547 ISAYYV
+547 
-553 QGLLELGLK
+553 
-562 LNRVSVN
+562 
-569 PDTNRNAGRF
+569 
-579 IQVVSIEEAEVV
+579 VSIDEAEVV

-632 LYNFVKDPYT
+632 LYNFVDNPYT
-642 ENARFDMEY
+642 DMARFDVER

-659 VKVLDEILD
+659 VTALDEILD

-703 GVKYG
+703 GIKYG
-708 SDDSIILINNI
+708 SQESIELITLI

-739 NFGKFDK
+739 SFGKFDK
-746 EKFNR
+746 GKFNN
-751 SIMVHDIQNRFTSK
+751 SAMVYDIQHRLTAK
-765 VANKLSQNMRNGT
+765 TANKLSQNMRNGT

-832 FNGYDPSKV
+832 FRGYNLN
-841 SVKEIKEKFPYVVDT
+841 ELTAEQIKEKFPYVVDT
-856 YDVEPKDRITLQA
+856 YDIDPKDRVDLQSV
-869 NMQFFV
+869 MQSYV

-880 STINLKENATVDDI
+880 STINLKESATVDDI
-894 FDLYLQA
+894 FNLYLQA
-901 WQMGCKGITI
+901 WSNGCKGITI

-927 VKRADVDKKV
+927 VKRADVENKEVENSLPKV
-937 ENPVPKIEFI
+937 EII
-947 KEPVTVEDMQAKQL
+947 KEPVTVADMQARQL
-961 DYLKPIK
+961 DNLEPVK

-1025 ALRLGGKALDIADE
+1025 ALRLGGKALAIADE

-1048 SYLIRSGRKDV
+1048 SYLMRSGRKDI

-1077 LQVNKEALEDAKN
+1077 LQENKTALEDAKN
-1090 TFEKALVEETQKAVH
+1090 TFEKALTEETQKAIH
-1105 EVKEEKDI
+1105 GVKEDI
-1113 HNGRMK
+1113 HNGKMK

>member
-1 MNFYYNGGNK
+1 MGRI
-11 LNNKFSNVNMY
+11 SNVNMY
-22 KPWWDDKIPQNIIE
+22 KVWWDDEIPQNIIK
-36 KKYMHDDELKIVK
+36 KKYMHDDELKIV
-49 EQGFEAGFAAFVKR
+49 EQEGFDAGFNAFIKR

-70 KELQDFMQKSIIDG
+70 KELQDFMAESIIDG

-115 NDNIESIF
+115 KDNIESIF

-167 DIYNVIGE
+167 DVYNVIGE

-187 ISLNCDHPDIEDFL
+187 ISLNCDHPDIEEFL

-206 NNKIQG
+206 NDKIQG

-220 DEFLQ
+220 DDFMTS
-225 DVLENKK
+225 VISNEN
-232 FELHFKNKE
+232 FELHFKNEE
-241 NGEEIKREID
+241 NGEEVKKEIN
-251 ARGFFKKFCEA
+251 ARDFFRKFCEA

-274 NKVREWHL
+274 DNVRECNL

-288 DEYRIDTTNPCVTG
+288 NEYRIDTTNPCVTG

-308 KDGHKPI
+308 KKGYKPI
-315 KDLVGKDVEVWN
+315 EELAGKEVEVWN

-333 VTPKVTGHNQKTLKV
+333 VTPKVTGHNQKTLKI

-360 YHKWVLKDG
+360 YHKWVLRDIGK
-369 SRVEAK
+369 VEAK
-375 DLNIGD
+375 DLKVGD
-381 KLMKC
+381 VLDWYKHPVF
-386 NYPVLF
+386 NNDRDFIVTAYAYP
-392 GKGSNDYTRYYTA
+392 K
-405 GFYCGD
+405 
-411 GTVNLK
+411 
-417 QIVLYSDKKDLIDKL
+417 
-432 DVTSHREYADH
+432 
-443 DKIVCTLNNSYEKD
+443 
-457 FVPFDANVQDKLA
+457 
-470 YLAGLIDSD
+470 
-479 GCLNSAEGS
+479 
-488 VAISSINYDFL
+488 
-499 TNIRLLLNTLGVHSS
+499 
-514 VCSMKEAGKKM
+514 
-525 LPKNDGSGEYA
+525 
-536 EYDCKTSYRLL
+536 
-547 ISAYYV
+547 
-553 QGLLELGLK
+553 
-562 LNRVSVN
+562 
-569 PDTNRNAGRF
+569 
-579 IQVVSIEEAEVV
+579 VSIVSIDEAEIV

-632 LYNFVKDPYT
+632 LYNFVDNPYT
-642 ENARFDMEY
+642 DMAQFDVER

-659 VKVLDEILD
+659 VTALDEILD
-668 YGYDLQPLDKNRK
+668 YGYELQPLDKNRK

-703 GVKYG
+703 GIKYG
-708 SDDSIILINNI
+708 SQESIELITLI
-719 MRNMQTTAYVTS
+719 MRNMQTTAYATS
-731 AKLGEEKG
+731 AKLGAKKG
-739 NFGKFDK
+739 SFGKFDK
-746 EKFNR
+746 EKFDK
-751 SIMVHDIQNRFTSK
+751 SDMVHEIQYRFTSR
-765 VANKLSQNMRNGT
+765 VAKDLSQNMRNGT

-832 FNGYDPSKV
+832 FRGYNPN
-841 SVKEIKEKFPYVVDT
+841 ELTAEQIKEKFPYIVDT
-856 YDVEPKDRITLQA
+856 YDIDPKDRVDLQST
-869 NMQFFV
+869 MQAYV

-880 STINLKENATVDDI
+880 STINLKESATVDDI
-894 FDLYLQA
+894 FNLYLQA
-901 WQMGCKGITI
+901 WSNGCKGITI

-927 VKRADVDKKV
+927 VKRADVENKEVK
-937 ENPVPKIEFI
+937 NPVPKVEII
-947 KEPVTVEDMQAKQL
+947 KEPVTVADMQARQL
-961 DYLKPIK
+961 DNLEPVK

-1048 SYLIRSGRKDV
+1048 SYLMRSGRKDI

-1077 LQVNKEALEDAKN
+1077 LQENKTAIEDAKN
-1090 TFEKALVEETQKAVH
+1090 TFEKALTEETQKAIH
-1105 EVKEEKDI
+1105 EIKEDI
-1113 HNGRMK
+1113 HNGKMK

>member
-1 MNFYYNGGNK
+1 MGRI
-11 LNNKFSNVNMY
+11 SNVNMY
-22 KPWWDDKIPQNIIE
+22 KVWWDDEIPQNIIK
-36 KKYMHDDELKIVK
+36 KKYMHDDELKIV
-49 EQGFEAGFAAFVKR
+49 EQEGFDAGFNAFIKR

-70 KELQDFMQKSIIDG
+70 KELQDFMAESIIDG

-115 NDNIESIF
+115 KDNIESIF

-130 RIFSF
+130 RIFSL

-167 DIYNVIGE
+167 DVYNVIGE
-175 VIGNNGRRSAIL
+175 VIGNNGRRAAIL
-187 ISLNCDHPDIEDFL
+187 ISLNCDHPDIEEFL

-206 NNKIQG
+206 NDKIQG

-220 DEFLQ
+220 DDFMTS
-225 DVLENKK
+225 VISNEN
-232 FELHFKNKE
+232 FELHFKNEE
-241 NGEEIKREID
+241 NGEEVKKEIN
-251 ARGFFKKFCEA
+251 ARDFFRKFCEA

-274 NKVREWHL
+274 DNVRECNL

-288 DEYRIDTTNPCVTG
+288 NEYRIDTTNP
-302 DTLILT
+302 
-308 KDGHKPI
+308 
-315 KDLVGKDVEVWN
+315 
-327 GYEWSK
+327 
-333 VTPKVTGHNQKTLKV
+333 
-348 KFSNGATVQCTP
+348 
-360 YHKWVLKDG
+360 
-369 SRVEAK
+369 
-375 DLNIGD
+375 
-381 KLMKC
+381 
-386 NYPVLF
+386 
-392 GKGSNDYTRYYTA
+392 
-405 GFYCGD
+405 
-411 GTVNLK
+411 
-417 QIVLYSDKKDLIDKL
+417 
-432 DVTSHREYADH
+432 
-443 DKIVCTLNNSYEKD
+443 
-457 FVPFDANVQDKLA
+457 
-470 YLAGLIDSD
+470 
-479 GCLNSAEGS
+479 
-488 VAISSINYDFL
+488 
-499 TNIRLLLNTLGVHSS
+499 
-514 VCSMKEAGKKM
+514 
-525 LPKNDGSGEYA
+525 
-536 EYDCKTSYRLL
+536 
-547 ISAYYV
+547 
-553 QGLLELGLK
+553 
-562 LNRVSVN
+562 
-569 PDTNRNAGRF
+569 
-579 IQVVSIEEAEVV
+579 
-591 DTVYCMN
+591 
-598 EPKNHT
+598 
-604 FIANGVLTGNCGE
+604 CGE

-632 LYNFVKDPYT
+632 LYNFVDNPYT
-642 ENARFDMEY
+642 DMAQFDVER

-659 VKVLDEILD
+659 VTALDEILD

-703 GVKYG
+703 GIKYG
-708 SDDSIILINNI
+708 SQESIELITLI
-719 MRNMQTTAYVTS
+719 MRNMQTTAYATS
-731 AKLGEEKG
+731 AKLGAKKG
-739 NFGKFDK
+739 SFGKFDK
-746 EKFNR
+746 EKFDK
-751 SIMVHDIQNRFTSK
+751 SDMVREIQYRFTSR
-765 VANKLSQNMRNGT
+765 VAKDLSQNMRNGT

-832 FNGYDPSKV
+832 FRGYNPN
-841 SVKEIKEKFPYVVDT
+841 ELTAEQIKEKFPYIVDT
-856 YDVEPKDRITLQA
+856 YDIDPKDRVDLQST
-869 NMQFFV
+869 MQAYV

-880 STINLKENATVDDI
+880 STINLKESATVDDI
-894 FDLYLQA
+894 FNLYLQA
-901 WQMGCKGITI
+901 WSNGCKGITI

-927 VKRADVDKKV
+927 VKRADVENKEVK
-937 ENPVPKIEFI
+937 NPVPKVEII
-947 KEPVTVEDMQAKQL
+947 KEPVTVADMQARQL
-961 DYLKPIK
+961 DNLEPVK

-1048 SYLIRSGRKDV
+1048 SYLMRSGRKDI

-1077 LQVNKEALEDAKN
+1077 LQENKTAIEDAKN
-1090 TFEKALVEETQKAVH
+1090 TFEKTLTEETQKAIH
-1105 EVKEEKDI
+1105 EIKEDI
-1113 HNGRMK
+1113 HNGKMK

>member
-1 MNFYYNGGNK
+1 MGRI
-11 LNNKFSNVNMY
+11 SNVNMY
-22 KPWWDDKIPQNIIE
+22 KVWWNDEIPQNIIK
-36 KKYMHDDELKIVK
+36 KKYMHDNELKIV
-49 EQGFEAGFAAFVKR
+49 EQEGFDAGFNAFIKR

-70 KELQDFMQKSIIDG
+70 KELQDFMAESIIDG

-115 NDNIESIF
+115 KDNIESIF

-130 RIFSF
+130 RIFSL

-167 DIYNVIGE
+167 DVYNVIGE
-175 VIGNNGRRSAIL
+175 VIGNNGRRAAIL
-187 ISLNCDHPDIEDFL
+187 ISLNCDHPDIEEFL

-206 NNKIQG
+206 NDKIQG

-220 DEFLQ
+220 DDFMTS
-225 DVLENKK
+225 VISNEN
-232 FELHFKNKE
+232 FELHFKNEE
-241 NGEEIKREID
+241 NGEEVKKEIN
-251 ARGFFKKFCEA
+251 ARDFFRKFCEA
-262 QYDWGEPGALFI
+262 QHDWGEPGALFI
-274 NKVREWHL
+274 DNVRECNL

-288 DEYRIDTTNPCVTG
+288 NEYRIDTTNPCVTG

-308 KDGHKPI
+308 KKGYKPI
-315 KDLVGKDVEVWN
+315 EELAGKEVEVWN
-327 GYEWSK
+327 GYEWSR
-333 VTPKVTGHNQKTLKV
+333 VTPKVTGHNQKTLKI

-360 YHKWVLKDG
+360 YHKWVLRDIGK
-369 SRVEAK
+369 VEAK
-375 DLNIGD
+375 DLKVGD
-381 KLMKC
+381 VLDWYKLPVF
-386 NYPVLF
+386 NNDRDFIVTAYAYP
-392 GKGSNDYTRYYTA
+392 K
-405 GFYCGD
+405 
-411 GTVNLK
+411 
-417 QIVLYSDKKDLIDKL
+417 
-432 DVTSHREYADH
+432 
-443 DKIVCTLNNSYEKD
+443 
-457 FVPFDANVQDKLA
+457 
-470 YLAGLIDSD
+470 
-479 GCLNSAEGS
+479 
-488 VAISSINYDFL
+488 
-499 TNIRLLLNTLGVHSS
+499 
-514 VCSMKEAGKKM
+514 
-525 LPKNDGSGEYA
+525 
-536 EYDCKTSYRLL
+536 
-547 ISAYYV
+547 
-553 QGLLELGLK
+553 
-562 LNRVSVN
+562 
-569 PDTNRNAGRF
+569 
-579 IQVVSIEEAEVV
+579 VSIVSIDEAEVA

-632 LYNFVKDPYT
+632 LYNFVDNPYT
-642 ENARFDMEY
+642 DTAHFNTER

-659 VKVLDEILD
+659 VTALDEILD
-668 YGYDLQPLDKNRK
+668 YGYELQPLDKNRK

-703 GVKYG
+703 GIKYG
-708 SDDSIILINNI
+708 SQKSIELIASI
-719 MRNMQTTAYVTS
+719 MRNMQTTAYATS
-731 AKLGEEKG
+731 AKLGAEKG
-739 NFGKFDK
+739 SFGKFDK
-746 EKFNR
+746 EKFDK
-751 SIMVHDIQNRFTSK
+751 SDMVHEIQYRFTSR
-765 VANKLSQNMRNGT
+765 VAKDLSQNMRNGT

-832 FNGYDPSKV
+832 FRGYNSN
-841 SVKEIKEKFPYVVDT
+841 ELTAEQIKEKFPYIVDT
-856 YDVEPKDRITLQA
+856 YDIDPKDRVDLQST
-869 NMQFFV
+869 MQAYV

-880 STINLKENATVDDI
+880 STINLKESATVDDI
-894 FDLYLQA
+894 FNLYLQA
-901 WQMGCKGITI
+901 WSNGCKGITI

-927 VKRADVDKKV
+927 VKRADVENKEVK
-937 ENPVPKIEFI
+937 NPVPKVEII
-947 KEPVTVEDMQAKQL
+947 KEPVTVADMQARQL
-961 DYLKPIK
+961 DNLEPVK

-1048 SYLIRSGRKDV
+1048 SYLMRSGRKDI

-1077 LQVNKEALEDAKN
+1077 LQENKTAIEDAKN
-1090 TFEKALVEETQKAVH
+1090 TFEKALTEETQKAIH
-1105 EVKEEKDI
+1105 EIKEDI
-1113 HNGRMK
+1113 HNGKMK

>member
-1 MNFYYNGGNK
+1 MGRI
-11 LNNKFSNVNMY
+11 SNVNMY
-22 KPWWDDKIPQNIIE
+22 KVWWDDEIPQNIIK
-36 KKYMHDDELKIVK
+36 KKYMHDDELKIV
-49 EQGFEAGFAAFVKR
+49 EQEGFDAGFNAFIKR

-70 KELQDFMQKSIIDG
+70 KELQDFMAESIIDG

-115 NDNIESIF
+115 KDNIESIF

-130 RIFSF
+130 RIFSL

-167 DIYNVIGE
+167 DVYNVIGE
-175 VIGNNGRRSAIL
+175 VIGNNGRRAAIL
-187 ISLNCDHPDIEDFL
+187 ISLNCDHPDIEEFL

-206 NNKIQG
+206 NDKIQG

-220 DEFLQ
+220 DDFMTS
-225 DVLENKK
+225 VISNEN
-232 FELHFKNKE
+232 FELHFKNEE
-241 NGEEIKREID
+241 NGEEVKKEIN
-251 ARGFFKKFCEA
+251 ARDFFRKFCEA
-262 QYDWGEPGALFI
+262 QHDWGEPGALFI
-274 NKVREWHL
+274 DNVRECNL

-288 DEYRIDTTNPCVTG
+288 NEYRIDTTNP
-302 DTLILT
+302 
-308 KDGHKPI
+308 
-315 KDLVGKDVEVWN
+315 
-327 GYEWSK
+327 
-333 VTPKVTGHNQKTLKV
+333 
-348 KFSNGATVQCTP
+348 
-360 YHKWVLKDG
+360 
-369 SRVEAK
+369 
-375 DLNIGD
+375 
-381 KLMKC
+381 
-386 NYPVLF
+386 
-392 GKGSNDYTRYYTA
+392 
-405 GFYCGD
+405 
-411 GTVNLK
+411 
-417 QIVLYSDKKDLIDKL
+417 
-432 DVTSHREYADH
+432 
-443 DKIVCTLNNSYEKD
+443 
-457 FVPFDANVQDKLA
+457 
-470 YLAGLIDSD
+470 
-479 GCLNSAEGS
+479 
-488 VAISSINYDFL
+488 
-499 TNIRLLLNTLGVHSS
+499 
-514 VCSMKEAGKKM
+514 
-525 LPKNDGSGEYA
+525 
-536 EYDCKTSYRLL
+536 
-547 ISAYYV
+547 
-553 QGLLELGLK
+553 
-562 LNRVSVN
+562 
-569 PDTNRNAGRF
+569 
-579 IQVVSIEEAEVV
+579 
-591 DTVYCMN
+591 
-598 EPKNHT
+598 
-604 FIANGVLTGNCGE
+604 CGE

-632 LYNFVKDPYT
+632 LYNFVDNPYT
-642 ENARFDMEY
+642 DTAHFNIER

-659 VKVLDEILD
+659 VTALDEILD
-668 YGYDLQPLDKNRK
+668 YGYELQPLDKNRK

-689 GLGIFGMADMFVAM
+689 GLGIFGMADMFIAM
-703 GVKYG
+703 GIKYG
-708 SDDSIILINNI
+708 SQKSIELIASI
-719 MRNMQTTAYVTS
+719 MRNMQTTAYATS
-731 AKLGEEKG
+731 AKLGAEKG
-739 NFGKFDK
+739 SFGKFDK
-746 EKFNR
+746 EKFNK
-751 SIMVHDIQNRFTSK
+751 SDMVHEIQYRFTSR
-765 VANKLSQNMRNGT
+765 VAKDLSQNMRNGT

-832 FNGYDPSKV
+832 FRGYNPN
-841 SVKEIKEKFPYVVDT
+841 ELTAEQIKEKFPYIVDT
-856 YDVEPKDRITLQA
+856 YDIDPKDRVDLQST
-869 NMQFFV
+869 MQAYV

-880 STINLKENATVDDI
+880 STINLKESATVDDI
-894 FDLYLQA
+894 FNLYLQA
-901 WQMGCKGITI
+901 WASGCKGITI

-927 VKRADVDKKV
+927 VKRADVENREV
-937 ENPVPKIEFI
+937 ENPVPKVEII
-947 KEPVTVEDMQAKQL
+947 KEPVTIDDMQSRQL
-961 DYLKPIK
+961 DNLEPVK

-1048 SYLIRSGRKDV
+1048 SYLMRSGRKDI

-1077 LQVNKEALEDAKN
+1077 LQENKTALEDAKN
-1090 TFEKALVEETQKAVH
+1090 TFEKALAEETQKAIH
-1105 EVKEEKDI
+1105 EVKEDI
-1113 HNGRMK
+1113 HNGKMK

>member
-1 MNFYYNGGNK
+1 MGRI
-11 LNNKFSNVNMY
+11 SNVNMY
-22 KPWWDDKIPQNIIE
+22 KVWWDDEIPQNIIK
-36 KKYMHDDELKIVK
+36 KKYMHDDELKIV
-49 EQGFEAGFAAFVKR
+49 EQEGFDAGFNAFIKR

-70 KELQDFMQKSIIDG
+70 KELQDFMAESIIDG

-104 TTSNCYILPSP
+104 TTSNCYILPLP
-115 NDNIESIF
+115 KDNIESIF

-167 DIYNVIGE
+167 DVYNVIGE

-187 ISLNCDHPDIEDFL
+187 ISLNCDHPDIEEFL

-206 NNKIQG
+206 NDKIQG

-220 DEFLQ
+220 DDFMTS
-225 DVLENKK
+225 VISNEN
-232 FELHFKNKE
+232 FELHFKNEE
-241 NGEEIKREID
+241 NGEEVKKEIN
-251 ARGFFKKFCEA
+251 ARDFFRKFCEA

-274 NKVREWHL
+274 DNVRECNL

-288 DEYRIDTTNPCVTG
+288 NEYRIDTTNP
-302 DTLILT
+302 
-308 KDGHKPI
+308 
-315 KDLVGKDVEVWN
+315 
-327 GYEWSK
+327 
-333 VTPKVTGHNQKTLKV
+333 
-348 KFSNGATVQCTP
+348 
-360 YHKWVLKDG
+360 
-369 SRVEAK
+369 
-375 DLNIGD
+375 
-381 KLMKC
+381 
-386 NYPVLF
+386 
-392 GKGSNDYTRYYTA
+392 
-405 GFYCGD
+405 
-411 GTVNLK
+411 
-417 QIVLYSDKKDLIDKL
+417 
-432 DVTSHREYADH
+432 
-443 DKIVCTLNNSYEKD
+443 
-457 FVPFDANVQDKLA
+457 
-470 YLAGLIDSD
+470 
-479 GCLNSAEGS
+479 
-488 VAISSINYDFL
+488 
-499 TNIRLLLNTLGVHSS
+499 
-514 VCSMKEAGKKM
+514 
-525 LPKNDGSGEYA
+525 
-536 EYDCKTSYRLL
+536 
-547 ISAYYV
+547 
-553 QGLLELGLK
+553 
-562 LNRVSVN
+562 
-569 PDTNRNAGRF
+569 
-579 IQVVSIEEAEVV
+579 
-591 DTVYCMN
+591 
-598 EPKNHT
+598 
-604 FIANGVLTGNCGE
+604 CGE

-632 LYNFVKDPYT
+632 LYNFVDNPYT
-642 ENARFDMEY
+642 DMAQFDVER

-659 VKVLDEILD
+659 VTALDEILD

-703 GVKYG
+703 GIKYG
-708 SDDSIILINNI
+708 SQESIELITLI
-719 MRNMQTTAYVTS
+719 MRNMQTTAYATS
-731 AKLGEEKG
+731 AKLGAKKG
-739 NFGKFDK
+739 SFGKFDK
-746 EKFNR
+746 EKFDK
-751 SIMVHDIQNRFTSK
+751 SDMVHEIQYRFTSR
-765 VANKLSQNMRNGT
+765 VAKDLSQNMRNGT

-818 SFHINMLAVENLLK
+818 FFHINMLAVENLLK
-832 FNGYDPSKV
+832 FRGYNPN
-841 SVKEIKEKFPYVVDT
+841 ELTAEQIKEKFPYIVDT
-856 YDVEPKDRITLQA
+856 YDIDPKDRVDLQST
-869 NMQFFV
+869 MQAYV

-880 STINLKENATVDDI
+880 STINLKESATVDDI
-894 FDLYLQA
+894 FNLYLQA
-901 WQMGCKGITI
+901 WSNGCKGITI

-927 VKRADVDKKV
+927 VKRADVENKEVK
-937 ENPVPKIEFI
+937 NPVPKVEII
-947 KEPVTVEDMQAKQL
+947 KEPVTVADMQARQL
-961 DYLKPIK
+961 DNLEPVK

-1048 SYLIRSGRKDV
+1048 SYLMRSGRKDI

-1077 LQVNKEALEDAKN
+1077 LQENKTAIEDAKN
-1090 TFEKALVEETQKAVH
+1090 TFEKALTEEAQKAIH
-1105 EVKEEKDI
+1105 EIKEDI
-1113 HNGRMK
+1113 HNGKMK

>member
-1 MNFYYNGGNK
+1 MGRI
-11 LNNKFSNVNMY
+11 SNVNMY
-22 KPWWDDKIPQNIIE
+22 KVWWDDEIPQNIIK
-36 KKYMHDDELKIVK
+36 KKYMHDDELKIV
-49 EQGFEAGFAAFVKR
+49 EQEGFDAGFNAFIKR

-70 KELQDFMQKSIIDG
+70 KELQDFMAESIIDG

-115 NDNIESIF
+115 KDNIESIF

-130 RIFSF
+130 RIFSL

-167 DIYNVIGE
+167 DVYNVIGE
-175 VIGNNGRRSAIL
+175 VIGNNGRRAAIL
-187 ISLNCDHPDIEDFL
+187 ISLNCDHPDIEEFL

-206 NNKIQG
+206 NDKIQG

-220 DEFLQ
+220 DDFMTS
-225 DVLENKK
+225 VISNEN
-232 FELHFKNKE
+232 FELHFKNEE
-241 NGEEIKREID
+241 NGEEVKKEIN
-251 ARGFFKKFCEA
+251 ARDFFRKFCEA

-274 NKVREWHL
+274 DNVRECNL

-288 DEYRIDTTNPCVTG
+288 NEYRIDTTNPCVTG

-308 KDGHKPI
+308 KKGYKPI
-315 KDLVGKDVEVWN
+315 EELAGKEVEVWN

-333 VTPKVTGHNQKTLKV
+333 VTPKVTGHNQKTLKI

-360 YHKWVLKDG
+360 YHKWVLRDIG
-369 SRVEAK
+369 RVEAK
-375 DLNIGD
+375 DLKVGDVLDWYKHPVFNNDRDFIVTAYAYPKVNI
-381 KLMKC
+381 
-386 NYPVLF
+386 
-392 GKGSNDYTRYYTA
+392 
-405 GFYCGD
+405 
-411 GTVNLK
+411 
-417 QIVLYSDKKDLIDKL
+417 
-432 DVTSHREYADH
+432 
-443 DKIVCTLNNSYEKD
+443 
-457 FVPFDANVQDKLA
+457 
-470 YLAGLIDSD
+470 
-479 GCLNSAEGS
+479 
-488 VAISSINYDFL
+488 
-499 TNIRLLLNTLGVHSS
+499 
-514 VCSMKEAGKKM
+514 
-525 LPKNDGSGEYA
+525 
-536 EYDCKTSYRLL
+536 
-547 ISAYYV
+547 
-553 QGLLELGLK
+553 
-562 LNRVSVN
+562 
-569 PDTNRNAGRF
+569 
-579 IQVVSIEEAEVV
+579 VSIDEAEVV

-632 LYNFVKDPYT
+632 LYNFVDNPYT
-642 ENARFDMEY
+642 DMAQFDVER

-659 VKVLDEILD
+659 VTALDEILD

-703 GVKYG
+703 GIKYG
-708 SDDSIILINNI
+708 SQESIELITLI
-719 MRNMQTTAYVTS
+719 MRSMQTTAYATS
-731 AKLGEEKG
+731 AKLGAKKG
-739 NFGKFDK
+739 SFGKFDK
-746 EKFNR
+746 EKFDK
-751 SIMVHDIQNRFTSK
+751 SDMVREIQYRFTSR
-765 VANKLSQNMRNGT
+765 VAKDLSQNMRNGT

-832 FNGYDPSKV
+832 FRGYNPN
-841 SVKEIKEKFPYVVDT
+841 ELTAEQIKEKFPCIVDT
-856 YDVEPKDRITLQA
+856 YDIDPKDRVDLQST
-869 NMQFFV
+869 MQAYV

-880 STINLKENATVDDI
+880 STINLKESATVDDI
-894 FDLYLQA
+894 FNLYLQA
-901 WQMGCKGITI
+901 WSNGCKGITI

-927 VKRADVDKKV
+927 VKRADVENKEVK
-937 ENPVPKIEFI
+937 NPVPKVEII
-947 KEPVTVEDMQAKQL
+947 KEPVTVADMQARQL
-961 DYLKPIK
+961 DNLEPVK

-1048 SYLIRSGRKDV
+1048 SYLMRSGRKDI

-1077 LQVNKEALEDAKN
+1077 LQENKTAIEDAKN
-1090 TFEKALVEETQKAVH
+1090 TFEKALTEETQKAIH
-1105 EVKEEKDI
+1105 EVKEDI
-1113 HNGRMK
+1113 HNGKMK

>member
-1 MNFYYNGGNK
+1 MSRI
-11 LNNKFSNVNMY
+11 SNVNMY
-22 KPWWDDKIPQNIIE
+22 KVWWDDEIPQNIIK
-36 KKYMHDDELKIVK
+36 KKYMHDDELKIV
-49 EQGFEAGFAAFVKR
+49 EQEGFDAGFNAFIKR

-70 KELQDFMQKSIIDG
+70 KELQDFMAESIIDG

-115 NDNIESIF
+115 KDNIESIF

-167 DIYNVIGE
+167 DVYNVIGE

-187 ISLNCDHPDIEDFL
+187 ISLNCDHPDIEEFL

-206 NNKIQG
+206 NDKIQG

-220 DEFLQ
+220 DDFMTS
-225 DVLENKK
+225 VISNEN
-232 FELHFKNKE
+232 FELHFKNEE
-241 NGEEIKREID
+241 NGEEVKKEIN
-251 ARGFFKKFCEA
+251 ARDFFRKFCEA

-274 NKVREWHL
+274 DNVRECNL

-288 DEYRIDTTNPCVTG
+288 NEYRIDTTNPCVTG

-308 KDGHKPI
+308 KKGYKPI
-315 KDLVGKDVEVWN
+315 EELAGKEVEVWN

-333 VTPKVTGHNQKTLKV
+333 VTPKVTGHNQKTLKI

-360 YHKWVLKDG
+360 YHKWVLRDIGK
-369 SRVEAK
+369 VEAK
-375 DLNIGD
+375 DLKVGD
-381 KLMKC
+381 VLDWYKH
-386 NYPVLF
+386 PVF
-392 GKGSNDYTRYYTA
+392 N
-405 GFYCGD
+405 
-411 GTVNLK
+411 N
-417 QIVLYSDKKDLIDKL
+417 
-432 DVTSHREYADH
+432 DH
-443 DKIVCTLNNSYEKD
+443 DFIVT
-457 FVPFDANVQDKLA
+457 A
-470 YLAGLIDSD
+470 YA
-479 GCLNSAEGS
+479 
-488 VAISSINYDFL
+488 Y
-499 TNIRLLLNTLGVHSS
+499 
-514 VCSMKEAGKKM
+514 
-525 LPKNDGSGEYA
+525 PK
-536 EYDCKTSYRLL
+536 
-547 ISAYYV
+547 
-553 QGLLELGLK
+553 
-562 LNRVSVN
+562 
-569 PDTNRNAGRF
+569 
-579 IQVVSIEEAEVV
+579 VSIVSIDEAEVV

-632 LYNFVKDPYT
+632 LYNFVDNPYT
-642 ENARFDMEY
+642 ATAHFNIER

-659 VKVLDEILD
+659 VTALDEILD
-668 YGYDLQPLDKNRK
+668 YGYELQPLDKNRK

-703 GVKYG
+703 GIKYG
-708 SDDSIILINNI
+708 SQKSIELIASI
-719 MRNMQTTAYVTS
+719 MRNMQTTAYATS
-731 AKLGEEKG
+731 AKLGAEKG
-739 NFGKFDK
+739 SFGKFDK
-746 EKFNR
+746 EKFNK
-751 SIMVHDIQNRFTSK
+751 SDMVHEIQYRFTSR
-765 VANKLSQNMRNGT
+765 VAKDLSQNMRNGT

-832 FNGYDPSKV
+832 FRGYNPN
-841 SVKEIKEKFPYVVDT
+841 ELTAEQIKEKFPYIVDT
-856 YDVEPKDRITLQA
+856 YDIDPKDRVDLQST
-869 NMQFFV
+869 MQAYV

-880 STINLKENATVDDI
+880 STINLKESATVDDI
-894 FDLYLQA
+894 FNLYLQA
-901 WQMGCKGITI
+901 WSNGCKGITI

-927 VKRADVDKKV
+927 VKRADVENKEVK
-937 ENPVPKIEFI
+937 NPVPKVEII
-947 KEPVTVEDMQAKQL
+947 KEPVTVADMQARQL
-961 DYLKPIK
+961 DNLEPVK

-1048 SYLIRSGRKDV
+1048 SYLMRSGRKDI

-1077 LQVNKEALEDAKN
+1077 LQENKTAIEDAKN
-1090 TFEKALVEETQKAVH
+1090 TFEKALTEETQKAIH
-1105 EVKEEKDI
+1105 EIKEDI
-1113 HNGRMK
+1113 HNGKMK

>member
-1 MNFYYNGGNK
+1 MSRI
-11 LNNKFSNVNMY
+11 SNVNMY
-22 KPWWDDKIPQNIIE
+22 KVWWDDEIPQNIIK
-36 KKYMHDDELKIVK
+36 KKYMHDDELKIV
-49 EQGFEAGFAAFVKR
+49 EQEGFDAGFNAFIKR
-63 VSSIFST
+63 VSGIFST
-70 KELQDFMQKSIIDG
+70 KELQDFMAESIIDG
-84 TFLPA
+84 TFIPA

-115 NDNIESIF
+115 KDNIESIF

-167 DIYNVIGE
+167 DVYNVIGE

-187 ISLNCDHPDIEDFL
+187 ISLNCDHPDVEEFL

-206 NNKIQG
+206 NDKIQG

-220 DEFLQ
+220 DDFMTSVIS
-225 DVLENKK
+225 DEN
-232 FELHFKNKE
+232 FELHFKNEE
-241 NGEEIKREID
+241 NGEEVKKEIN
-251 ARGFFKKFCEA
+251 ARDFFRKFCEA

-274 NKVREWHL
+274 DNVRECNL

-288 DEYRIDTTNPCVTG
+288 NEYRIDTTNPCVTG

-308 KDGHKPI
+308 KKGYKPI
-315 KDLVGKDVEVWN
+315 EELAGKEVEVWN

-333 VTPKVTGHNQKTLKV
+333 VTPKVTGHNQKTLKI

-360 YHKWVLKDG
+360 YHKWVLRDIG
-369 SRVEAK
+369 RVEAK
-375 DLNIGD
+375 DLKVGDVLDWYKHPVFNNDRDFIVTAYACPKVNI
-381 KLMKC
+381 
-386 NYPVLF
+386 
-392 GKGSNDYTRYYTA
+392 
-405 GFYCGD
+405 
-411 GTVNLK
+411 
-417 QIVLYSDKKDLIDKL
+417 
-432 DVTSHREYADH
+432 
-443 DKIVCTLNNSYEKD
+443 
-457 FVPFDANVQDKLA
+457 
-470 YLAGLIDSD
+470 
-479 GCLNSAEGS
+479 
-488 VAISSINYDFL
+488 
-499 TNIRLLLNTLGVHSS
+499 
-514 VCSMKEAGKKM
+514 
-525 LPKNDGSGEYA
+525 
-536 EYDCKTSYRLL
+536 
-547 ISAYYV
+547 
-553 QGLLELGLK
+553 
-562 LNRVSVN
+562 
-569 PDTNRNAGRF
+569 
-579 IQVVSIEEAEVV
+579 VSIDEAEVV

-632 LYNFVKDPYT
+632 LYNFVDNPYT
-642 ENARFDMEY
+642 NMAQFDVER

-659 VKVLDEILD
+659 VTALDEVLD

-703 GVKYG
+703 GIKYG
-708 SDDSIILINNI
+708 SQESIELITLI
-719 MRNMQTTAYVTS
+719 MRNMQTTAYATS
-731 AKLGEEKG
+731 AKLGAEKG
-739 NFGKFDK
+739 SFGKFDK
-746 EKFNR
+746 EKFDK
-751 SIMVHDIQNRFTSK
+751 SGMVHDIQYRFTSR
-765 VANKLSQNMRNGT
+765 VAKDLSQNMRNGT

-832 FNGYDPSKV
+832 FRGYNPN
-841 SVKEIKEKFPYVVDT
+841 ELTAEQIKEKFPYVVDT
-856 YDVEPKDRITLQA
+856 YDIDPKDRVDLQST
-869 NMQFFV
+869 MQAYV

-880 STINLKENATVDDI
+880 STINLKESATVDDI
-894 FDLYLQA
+894 FNLYLQA
-901 WQMGCKGITI
+901 WSNGCKGITI

-927 VKRADVDKKV
+927 VKRADVENKEVK
-937 ENPVPKIEFI
+937 NPVPKVEII
-947 KEPVTVEDMQAKQL
+947 KEPVTVADMQARQL
-961 DYLKPIK
+961 DNLEPVK

-1048 SYLIRSGRKDV
+1048 SYLMRSGRKDI

-1077 LQVNKEALEDAKN
+1077 LQENKTAIEDAKN
-1090 TFEKALVEETQKAVH
+1090 TFEKALTEETQKAIH
-1105 EVKEEKDI
+1105 EVKEDI
-1113 HNGRMK
+1113 HNGKMK

>member
-1 MNFYYNGGNK
+1 MSRI
-11 LNNKFSNVNMY
+11 SNVNMY
-22 KPWWDDKIPQNIIE
+22 KVWWDDEIPQNIIK
-36 KKYMHDDELKIVK
+36 KKYMHDDELKIV
-49 EQGFEAGFAAFVKR
+49 EQEGFDAGFNAFIKR

-70 KELQDFMQKSIIDG
+70 KELQDFMAESIIDG

-115 NDNIESIF
+115 KDNIESIF

-130 RIFSF
+130 RIFSL

-167 DIYNVIGE
+167 DVYNVIGE
-175 VIGNNGRRSAIL
+175 VIGNNGRRAAIL
-187 ISLNCDHPDIEDFL
+187 ISLNCDHPDIEEFL

-206 NNKIQG
+206 NDKIQG

-220 DEFLQ
+220 DDFMTS
-225 DVLENKK
+225 VISNEN
-232 FELHFKNKE
+232 FELHFKNEE
-241 NGEEIKREID
+241 NGEEVKKEIN
-251 ARGFFKKFCEA
+251 ARDFFRKFCEA
-262 QYDWGEPGALFI
+262 QYHWGEPGALFI
-274 NKVREWHL
+274 DNVRECNL

-288 DEYRIDTTNPCVTG
+288 NEYRIDTTNP
-302 DTLILT
+302 
-308 KDGHKPI
+308 
-315 KDLVGKDVEVWN
+315 
-327 GYEWSK
+327 
-333 VTPKVTGHNQKTLKV
+333 
-348 KFSNGATVQCTP
+348 
-360 YHKWVLKDG
+360 
-369 SRVEAK
+369 
-375 DLNIGD
+375 
-381 KLMKC
+381 
-386 NYPVLF
+386 
-392 GKGSNDYTRYYTA
+392 
-405 GFYCGD
+405 
-411 GTVNLK
+411 
-417 QIVLYSDKKDLIDKL
+417 
-432 DVTSHREYADH
+432 
-443 DKIVCTLNNSYEKD
+443 
-457 FVPFDANVQDKLA
+457 
-470 YLAGLIDSD
+470 
-479 GCLNSAEGS
+479 
-488 VAISSINYDFL
+488 
-499 TNIRLLLNTLGVHSS
+499 
-514 VCSMKEAGKKM
+514 
-525 LPKNDGSGEYA
+525 
-536 EYDCKTSYRLL
+536 
-547 ISAYYV
+547 
-553 QGLLELGLK
+553 
-562 LNRVSVN
+562 
-569 PDTNRNAGRF
+569 
-579 IQVVSIEEAEVV
+579 
-591 DTVYCMN
+591 
-598 EPKNHT
+598 
-604 FIANGVLTGNCGE
+604 CGE

-632 LYNFVKDPYT
+632 LYNFVDNPYT
-642 ENARFDMEY
+642 ATAHFNIER

-659 VKVLDEILD
+659 VTALDEILD
-668 YGYDLQPLDKNRK
+668 YGYELQPLDKNRK

-703 GVKYG
+703 GIKYG
-708 SDDSIILINNI
+708 SQKSIELIASI
-719 MRNMQTTAYVTS
+719 MRNMQTTAYATS
-731 AKLGEEKG
+731 AKLGAGKG
-739 NFGKFDK
+739 SFGKFDK
-746 EKFNR
+746 EKFNK
-751 SIMVHDIQNRFTSK
+751 SDMVHEIQYRFTSR
-765 VANKLSQNMRNGT
+765 VAKDLSQNMRNGT

-832 FNGYDPSKV
+832 FRGYNPN
-841 SVKEIKEKFPYVVDT
+841 ELTAEQIKEKFPYIVDT
-856 YDVEPKDRITLQA
+856 YDIDPKDRVDLQST
-869 NMQFFV
+869 MQAYV

-880 STINLKENATVDDI
+880 STINLKESATVDDI
-894 FDLYLQA
+894 FNLYLQA
-901 WQMGCKGITI
+901 WASGCKGITI

-927 VKRADVDKKV
+927 VKRADVENKEV
-937 ENPVPKIEFI
+937 ENPVPKVEII
-947 KEPVTVEDMQAKQL
+947 KEPVTVADMQSRQL
-961 DYLKPIK
+961 DNLEPVK

-1048 SYLIRSGRKDV
+1048 SYLMRSGRKDI

-1077 LQVNKEALEDAKN
+1077 LQENKTAIEDAKN
-1090 TFEKALVEETQKAVH
+1090 TFEKALTEEAQKAIH
-1105 EVKEEKDI
+1105 EVKEDI
-1113 HNGRMK
+1113 HNGKMK

>member
-1 MNFYYNGGNK
+1 
-11 LNNKFSNVNMY
+11 MY
-22 KPWWDDKIPQNIIE
+22 KVWWDDEIPQNIIK
-36 KKYMHDDELKIVK
+36 KKYMHDDELKIV
-49 EQGFEAGFAAFVKR
+49 EQEGFDAGFNAFIKR

-70 KELQDFMQKSIIDG
+70 KELQDFMAESIIDG

-115 NDNIESIF
+115 KDNIESIF

-130 RIFSF
+130 RIFSL

-167 DIYNVIGE
+167 DVYNVIGE
-175 VIGNNGRRSAIL
+175 VIGNNGRRAAIL
-187 ISLNCDHPDIEDFL
+187 ISLNCDHPDIEEFL

-206 NNKIQG
+206 NDKIQG

-220 DEFLQ
+220 DDFMTS
-225 DVLENKK
+225 VISNEN
-232 FELHFKNKE
+232 FELHFKNEE
-241 NGEEIKREID
+241 NGEEVKKEIN
-251 ARGFFKKFCEA
+251 ARDFFRKFCEA

-274 NKVREWHL
+274 DNVRECNL

-288 DEYRIDTTNPCVTG
+288 NEYRIDTTNPCVTG

-308 KDGHKPI
+308 KKGYKPI
-315 KDLVGKDVEVWN
+315 EELAGKEVEVWN

-333 VTPKVTGHNQKTLKV
+333 VTPKVTGHNQKTLKI

-360 YHKWVLKDG
+360 YHKWVLRDIGK
-369 SRVEAK
+369 VEAK
-375 DLNIGD
+375 DLKVGD
-381 KLMKC
+381 VLDWYKLPVF
-386 NYPVLF
+386 NNDRDFIVTAYAYP
-392 GKGSNDYTRYYTA
+392 K
-405 GFYCGD
+405 
-411 GTVNLK
+411 
-417 QIVLYSDKKDLIDKL
+417 
-432 DVTSHREYADH
+432 
-443 DKIVCTLNNSYEKD
+443 
-457 FVPFDANVQDKLA
+457 
-470 YLAGLIDSD
+470 
-479 GCLNSAEGS
+479 
-488 VAISSINYDFL
+488 
-499 TNIRLLLNTLGVHSS
+499 
-514 VCSMKEAGKKM
+514 
-525 LPKNDGSGEYA
+525 
-536 EYDCKTSYRLL
+536 
-547 ISAYYV
+547 
-553 QGLLELGLK
+553 
-562 LNRVSVN
+562 
-569 PDTNRNAGRF
+569 
-579 IQVVSIEEAEVV
+579 VSIVSIDEAEVA

-632 LYNFVKDPYT
+632 LYNFVDNPYT
-642 ENARFDMEY
+642 DMAQFDVER

-659 VKVLDEILD
+659 VTALDEILD

-703 GVKYG
+703 GIKYG
-708 SDDSIILINNI
+708 SQESIELITLI
-719 MRNMQTTAYVTS
+719 MRNMQTTAYATS
-731 AKLGEEKG
+731 AKLGAKKG
-739 NFGKFDK
+739 SFGKFDK
-746 EKFNR
+746 EKFDK
-751 SIMVHDIQNRFTSK
+751 SGMVHDIQYRFTSR
-765 VANKLSQNMRNGT
+765 VAKDLSQNMRNGT

-832 FNGYDPSKV
+832 FRGYNPN
-841 SVKEIKEKFPYVVDT
+841 ELTAEQIKEKFPYIVDT
-856 YDVEPKDRITLQA
+856 YDIDPKDRVDLQST
-869 NMQFFV
+869 MQSYV

-880 STINLKENATVDDI
+880 STINLKESATVDDI
-894 FDLYLQA
+894 FNLYLQA
-901 WQMGCKGITI
+901 WSNGCKGITI

-927 VKRADVDKKV
+927 VKRADVENKEVKNHVPKV
-937 ENPVPKIEFI
+937 EII
-947 KEPVTVEDMQAKQL
+947 KEPVTVADMQARQL
-961 DYLKPIK
+961 DNLEPVK

-1048 SYLIRSGRKDV
+1048 SYLMRSGRKDI

-1077 LQVNKEALEDAKN
+1077 LQENKTAIEDAKN
-1090 TFEKALVEETQKAVH
+1090 TFEKALTEETQKAIH
-1105 EVKEEKDI
+1105 EVKEDI
-1113 HNGRMK
+1113 HNGKMK

>member
-1 MNFYYNGGNK
+1 MSRI
-11 LNNKFSNVNMY
+11 SNVNMY
-22 KPWWDDKIPQNIIE
+22 KVWWDDEIPQNIIK
-36 KKYMHDDELKIVK
+36 KKYMHDDELKIV
-49 EQGFEAGFAAFVKR
+49 EQEGFDAGFNAFIKR

-70 KELQDFMQKSIIDG
+70 KELQDFMAESIIDG

-115 NDNIESIF
+115 KDNIESIF

-130 RIFSF
+130 RIFSL

-167 DIYNVIGE
+167 DVYNVIGE
-175 VIGNNGRRSAIL
+175 VIGNNGRRAAIL
-187 ISLNCDHPDIEDFL
+187 ISLNCDHPDIEEFL

-206 NNKIQG
+206 NDKIQG

-220 DEFLQ
+220 DDFMTS
-225 DVLENKK
+225 VISNEN
-232 FELHFKNKE
+232 FELHFKNEE
-241 NGEEIKREID
+241 NGEEVKKEIN
-251 ARGFFKKFCEA
+251 ARDFFRKFCEA

-274 NKVREWHL
+274 DNVRECNL

-288 DEYRIDTTNPCVTG
+288 NEYRIDTTNPCVTG

-308 KDGHKPI
+308 KKGYKPI
-315 KDLVGKDVEVWN
+315 EELAGKEVEVWN

-333 VTPKVTGHNQKTLKV
+333 VTPKVTGHNQKTLKI

-360 YHKWVLKDG
+360 YHKWVLRDIG
-369 SRVEAK
+369 RVEAK
-375 DLNIGD
+375 DLKVGDVLDWYKLPVFNNDRDFIVTAYACPKVNI
-381 KLMKC
+381 
-386 NYPVLF
+386 
-392 GKGSNDYTRYYTA
+392 
-405 GFYCGD
+405 
-411 GTVNLK
+411 
-417 QIVLYSDKKDLIDKL
+417 
-432 DVTSHREYADH
+432 
-443 DKIVCTLNNSYEKD
+443 
-457 FVPFDANVQDKLA
+457 
-470 YLAGLIDSD
+470 
-479 GCLNSAEGS
+479 
-488 VAISSINYDFL
+488 
-499 TNIRLLLNTLGVHSS
+499 
-514 VCSMKEAGKKM
+514 
-525 LPKNDGSGEYA
+525 
-536 EYDCKTSYRLL
+536 
-547 ISAYYV
+547 
-553 QGLLELGLK
+553 
-562 LNRVSVN
+562 
-569 PDTNRNAGRF
+569 
-579 IQVVSIEEAEVV
+579 VSIDEAEVV

-632 LYNFVKDPYT
+632 LYNFVDNPYT
-642 ENARFDMEY
+642 DTAQFDVER

-659 VKVLDEILD
+659 VTALDEILD
-668 YGYDLQPLDKNRK
+668 YGYDLQPFDKNRK

-703 GVKYG
+703 GIKYG
-708 SDDSIILINNI
+708 SQESIKLITLI
-719 MRNMQTTAYVTS
+719 MRNMQTTAYATS
-731 AKLGEEKG
+731 AKLGAEKG
-739 NFGKFDK
+739 SFGKFDK
-746 EKFNR
+746 EKFDK
-751 SIMVHDIQNRFTSK
+751 SDMVHEIQYRFTSR
-765 VANKLSQNMRNGT
+765 VAKDLSQNMRNGT

-832 FNGYDPSKV
+832 FRGYNPN
-841 SVKEIKEKFPYVVDT
+841 ELTAEQIKEKFPYIVDT
-856 YDVEPKDRITLQA
+856 YDIDPKDRVDLQST
-869 NMQFFV
+869 MQAYV

-880 STINLKENATVDDI
+880 STINLKESATVDDI
-894 FDLYLQA
+894 FNLYLQA
-901 WQMGCKGITI
+901 WSNGCKGITI

-927 VKRADVDKKV
+927 VKRADVENKEVKNTVPKV
-937 ENPVPKIEFI
+937 EII
-947 KEPVTVEDMQAKQL
+947 KEPVTVADMQARQL
-961 DYLKPIK
+961 DNLEPVK

-1048 SYLIRSGRKDV
+1048 SYLMRSGRKDI

-1077 LQVNKEALEDAKN
+1077 LQENKTAIEDAKN
-1090 TFEKALVEETQKAVH
+1090 TFEKALTEEAQKAIH
-1105 EVKEEKDI
+1105 EVKEDI
-1113 HNGRMK
+1113 HNGKMK

>member
-1 MNFYYNGGNK
+1 MGRI
-11 LNNKFSNVNMY
+11 SNVNMY
-22 KPWWDDKIPQNIIE
+22 KVWWDDEIPQNIIK
-36 KKYMHDDELKIVK
+36 KKYMHDDELKIV
-49 EQGFEAGFAAFVKR
+49 EQEGFDAGFNAFIKR

-70 KELQDFMQKSIIDG
+70 KELQDFMAESIIDG

-115 NDNIESIF
+115 KDNIESIF

-130 RIFSF
+130 RIFSL

-167 DIYNVIGE
+167 DVYNVIGE
-175 VIGNNGRRSAIL
+175 VIGNNGRRAAIL
-187 ISLNCDHPDIEDFL
+187 ISLNCDHPDIEEFL

-206 NNKIQG
+206 NDKIQG

-220 DEFLQ
+220 DDFMTS
-225 DVLENKK
+225 VISNEN
-232 FELHFKNKE
+232 FELHFKNEE
-241 NGEEIKREID
+241 NGEEVKKEIN
-251 ARGFFKKFCEA
+251 ARDFFRKFCEA
-262 QYDWGEPGALFI
+262 QHDWGEPGALFI
-274 NKVREWHL
+274 DNVRECNL

-288 DEYRIDTTNPCVTG
+288 NEYRIDTTNP
-302 DTLILT
+302 
-308 KDGHKPI
+308 
-315 KDLVGKDVEVWN
+315 
-327 GYEWSK
+327 
-333 VTPKVTGHNQKTLKV
+333 
-348 KFSNGATVQCTP
+348 
-360 YHKWVLKDG
+360 
-369 SRVEAK
+369 
-375 DLNIGD
+375 
-381 KLMKC
+381 
-386 NYPVLF
+386 
-392 GKGSNDYTRYYTA
+392 
-405 GFYCGD
+405 
-411 GTVNLK
+411 
-417 QIVLYSDKKDLIDKL
+417 
-432 DVTSHREYADH
+432 
-443 DKIVCTLNNSYEKD
+443 
-457 FVPFDANVQDKLA
+457 
-470 YLAGLIDSD
+470 
-479 GCLNSAEGS
+479 
-488 VAISSINYDFL
+488 
-499 TNIRLLLNTLGVHSS
+499 
-514 VCSMKEAGKKM
+514 
-525 LPKNDGSGEYA
+525 
-536 EYDCKTSYRLL
+536 
-547 ISAYYV
+547 
-553 QGLLELGLK
+553 
-562 LNRVSVN
+562 
-569 PDTNRNAGRF
+569 
-579 IQVVSIEEAEVV
+579 
-591 DTVYCMN
+591 
-598 EPKNHT
+598 
-604 FIANGVLTGNCGE
+604 CGE

-632 LYNFVKDPYT
+632 LYNFVDNPYT
-642 ENARFDMEY
+642 ATAHFNIER

-659 VKVLDEILD
+659 VTALDEILD
-668 YGYDLQPLDKNRK
+668 YGYELQPLDKNRK

-703 GVKYG
+703 GIKYG
-708 SDDSIILINNI
+708 SQKSIELIASI
-719 MRNMQTTAYVTS
+719 MRNMQTTAYATS
-731 AKLGEEKG
+731 AKLGAEKG
-739 NFGKFDK
+739 SFGKFDK
-746 EKFNR
+746 EKFNK
-751 SIMVHDIQNRFTSK
+751 SDMVHEIQYRFTSR
-765 VANKLSQNMRNGT
+765 VAKDLSQNMRNGT

-832 FNGYDPSKV
+832 FRGYNPN
-841 SVKEIKEKFPYVVDT
+841 ELTAEQIKEKFPYIVDT
-856 YDVEPKDRITLQA
+856 YDIDPKDRVDLQST
-869 NMQFFV
+869 MQAYV

-880 STINLKENATVDDI
+880 STINLKESATVDDI
-894 FDLYLQA
+894 FNLYLQA
-901 WQMGCKGITI
+901 WASGCKGITI

-927 VKRADVDKKV
+927 VKRADVENKEI
-937 ENPVPKIEFI
+937 ENPVPKVEII
-947 KEPVTVEDMQAKQL
+947 KEPVTIDDMQARQL
-961 DYLKPIK
+961 DNLEPVK

-1048 SYLIRSGRKDV
+1048 SYLMRSGRKDI

-1077 LQVNKEALEDAKN
+1077 LQENKTALEDAKN
-1090 TFEKALVEETQKAVH
+1090 TFEKALTEETQKAIH
-1105 EVKEEKDI
+1105 EVKEDI
-1113 HNGRMK
+1113 HNGKMK

>member
-1 MNFYYNGGNK
+1 MGRI
-11 LNNKFSNVNMY
+11 SNVNMY
-22 KPWWDDKIPQNIIE
+22 KVWWDDEIPQNIIK
-36 KKYMHDDELKIVK
+36 KKYMHDDELKIV
-49 EQGFEAGFAAFVKR
+49 EQEGFDAGFNAFIKR

-70 KELQDFMQKSIIDG
+70 KELQDFMAESIIDG

-115 NDNIESIF
+115 KDNIESIF

-130 RIFSF
+130 RIFSL

-141 NLSNLRPKGAKVNN
+141 NLSSLRPKGAKVNN

-167 DIYNVIGE
+167 DVYNVIGE
-175 VIGNNGRRSAIL
+175 VIGNNGRRAAIL
-187 ISLNCDHPDIEDFL
+187 ISLNCDHPDIEEFL

-206 NNKIQG
+206 NDKIQG

-220 DEFLQ
+220 DDFMTS
-225 DVLENKK
+225 VISNEN
-232 FELHFKNKE
+232 FELHFKNEE
-241 NGEEIKREID
+241 NGEEVKKEIN
-251 ARGFFKKFCEA
+251 ARDFFRKFCEA
-262 QYDWGEPGALFI
+262 QYHWGEPGALFI
-274 NKVREWHL
+274 DNVRECNL

-288 DEYRIDTTNPCVTG
+288 NEYRIDTTNPCVTG

-308 KDGHKPI
+308 KEGHKPI
-315 KDLVGKDVEVWN
+315 KDLADKEVEVWN
-327 GYEWSK
+327 GYGWSK

-360 YHKWVLKDG
+360 YHKWVLRDVG
-369 SRVEAK
+369 RVEAK
-375 DLNIGD
+375 DLKVGD
-381 KLMKC
+381 TLDWYKHPVF
-386 NYPVLF
+386 NNDRDFIVTAYAYP
-392 GKGSNDYTRYYTA
+392 
-405 GFYCGD
+405 
-411 GTVNLK
+411 
-417 QIVLYSDKKDLIDKL
+417 
-432 DVTSHREYADH
+432 
-443 DKIVCTLNNSYEKD
+443 KI
-457 FVPFDANVQDKLA
+457 
-470 YLAGLIDSD
+470 
-479 GCLNSAEGS
+479 S
-488 VAISSINYDFL
+488 VVA
-499 TNIRLLLNTLGVHSS
+499 
-514 VCSMKEAGKKM
+514 
-525 LPKNDGSGEYA
+525 
-536 EYDCKTSYRLL
+536 
-547 ISAYYV
+547 
-553 QGLLELGLK
+553 
-562 LNRVSVN
+562 
-569 PDTNRNAGRF
+569 
-579 IQVVSIEEAEVV
+579 IEEAEVV

-632 LYNFVKDPYT
+632 LYNFVDNPYT
-642 ENARFDMEY
+642 ATAHFNIER

-659 VKVLDEILD
+659 VTALDEILD
-668 YGYDLQPLDKNRK
+668 YGYELQPLDKNRK

-703 GVKYG
+703 GIKYG
-708 SDDSIILINNI
+708 SQKSIELIASI
-719 MRNMQTTAYVTS
+719 MRNMQTTAYATS
-731 AKLGEEKG
+731 AKLGAEKG
-739 NFGKFDK
+739 SFGKFDK
-746 EKFNR
+746 EKFNK
-751 SIMVHDIQNRFTSK
+751 SDMVHEIQYRFTSR
-765 VANKLSQNMRNGT
+765 VAKDLSQNMRNGT

-818 SFHINMLAVENLLK
+818 SFHINMLAAENLLK
-832 FNGYDPSKV
+832 FRGYNPN
-841 SVKEIKEKFPYVVDT
+841 ELTAEQIKEKFPYIVDT
-856 YDVEPKDRITLQA
+856 YDIDPKDRVDLQST
-869 NMQFFV
+869 MQAYV

-880 STINLKENATVDDI
+880 STINLKESATVDDI
-894 FDLYLQA
+894 FNLYLQA
-901 WQMGCKGITI
+901 WASGCKGITI

-927 VKRADVDKKV
+927 VKRADVENKEV
-937 ENPVPKIEFI
+937 ENPVPKVEII
-947 KEPVTVEDMQAKQL
+947 KEPVTIDDMQARQL
-961 DYLKPIK
+961 DNLEPVK

-1048 SYLIRSGRKDV
+1048 SYLMRSGRKDI

-1077 LQVNKEALEDAKN
+1077 LQENKTALEDAKN
-1090 TFEKALVEETQKAVH
+1090 TFEKALTEETQKAIH
-1105 EVKEEKDI
+1105 EVKGDI
-1113 HNGRMK
+1113 HNGKMK

>member
-1 MNFYYNGGNK
+1 MGRI
-11 LNNKFSNVNMY
+11 SNVNMY
-22 KPWWDDKIPQNIIE
+22 KVWWDDEIPQNIIK
-36 KKYMHDDELKIVK
+36 KKYMHDDELKIV
-49 EQGFEAGFAAFVKR
+49 EQEGFDAGFNAFIKR

-70 KELQDFMQKSIIDG
+70 KELQDFMAESIIDG

-115 NDNIESIF
+115 KDNIESIF

-167 DIYNVIGE
+167 DVYNVIGE

-187 ISLNCDHPDIEDFL
+187 ISLNCDHPDIEEFL

-206 NNKIQG
+206 NDKIQG

-220 DEFLQ
+220 DDFMTS
-225 DVLENKK
+225 VISNEN
-232 FELHFKNKE
+232 FELHFKNEE
-241 NGEEIKREID
+241 NGEEVKKEIN
-251 ARGFFKKFCEA
+251 ARDFFRKFCEA

-274 NKVREWHL
+274 DNVRECNL

-288 DEYRIDTTNPCVTG
+288 NEYRIDTTNPCVTG

-308 KDGHKPI
+308 KNGYKPI
-315 KDLVGKDVEVWN
+315 EELAGKEVEVWN

-333 VTPKVTGHNQKTLKV
+333 VTPKVTGHNQKTLKI

-360 YHKWVLKDG
+360 YHKWVLRDIGK
-369 SRVEAK
+369 VEAK
-375 DLNIGD
+375 DLKVGD
-381 KLMKC
+381 VLDWYKH
-386 NYPVLF
+386 PVF
-392 GKGSNDYTRYYTA
+392 NNDRDFIVTA
-405 GFYCGD
+405 
-411 GTVNLK
+411 
-417 QIVLYSDKKDLIDKL
+417 
-432 DVTSHREYADH
+432 YA
-443 DKIVCTLNNSYEKD
+443 C
-457 FVPFDANVQDKLA
+457 
-470 YLAGLIDSD
+470 
-479 GCLNSAEGS
+479 
-488 VAISSINYDFL
+488 
-499 TNIRLLLNTLGVHSS
+499 
-514 VCSMKEAGKKM
+514 
-525 LPKNDGSGEYA
+525 PK
-536 EYDCKTSYRLL
+536 
-547 ISAYYV
+547 
-553 QGLLELGLK
+553 
-562 LNRVSVN
+562 
-569 PDTNRNAGRF
+569 
-579 IQVVSIEEAEVV
+579 VSIVSIDEAEVV

-632 LYNFVKDPYT
+632 LYNFVDNPYT
-642 ENARFDMEY
+642 DMAHFNIER

-659 VKVLDEILD
+659 VTALDEILD
-668 YGYDLQPLDKNRK
+668 YGYELQPLDKNRK

-703 GVKYG
+703 GIKYG
-708 SDDSIILINNI
+708 SQKSIELIASI
-719 MRNMQTTAYVTS
+719 MRNMQTTAYATS
-731 AKLGEEKG
+731 AKLGAGKG
-739 NFGKFDK
+739 SFGKFDK
-746 EKFNR
+746 EKFNK
-751 SIMVHDIQNRFTSK
+751 SDMVHEIQYRFTSR
-765 VANKLSQNMRNGT
+765 VAKDLSQNMRNGT

-832 FNGYDPSKV
+832 FRGYNPN
-841 SVKEIKEKFPYVVDT
+841 ELTAEQIKEKFPYIVDT
-856 YDVEPKDRITLQA
+856 YDIDPKDRVDLQST
-869 NMQFFV
+869 MQAYV

-880 STINLKENATVDDI
+880 STINLKESATVDDI
-894 FDLYLQA
+894 FNLYLQA
-901 WQMGCKGITI
+901 WASGCKGITI

-927 VKRADVDKKV
+927 VKRADVENKEV
-937 ENPVPKIEFI
+937 ENPVPKVEII
-947 KEPVTVEDMQAKQL
+947 KEPVTVADMQARQL
-961 DYLKPIK
+961 DNLEPVK

-1048 SYLIRSGRKDV
+1048 SYLMRSGRKDI

-1077 LQVNKEALEDAKN
+1077 LQENKTALEDAKN
-1090 TFEKALVEETQKAVH
+1090 TFEKALTEETQKAIH
-1105 EVKEEKDI
+1105 EVKGDI
-1113 HNGRMK
+1113 HNGKMK

>member
-1 MNFYYNGGNK
+1 MSRI
-11 LNNKFSNVNMY
+11 SNVNMY
-22 KPWWDDKIPQNIIE
+22 KVWWDDEIPQNIIK
-36 KKYMHDDELKIVK
+36 KKYMHDDELKIV
-49 EQGFEAGFAAFVKR
+49 EQEGFDAGFNAFIKR

-70 KELQDFMQKSIIDG
+70 KELQDFMAESIIDG

-115 NDNIESIF
+115 KDNIESIF

-167 DIYNVIGE
+167 DVYNVIGE

-187 ISLNCDHPDIEDFL
+187 ISLNCDHPDIEEFL

-206 NNKIQG
+206 NDKIQG

-220 DEFLQ
+220 DDFMTS
-225 DVLENKK
+225 VISNEN
-232 FELHFKNKE
+232 FELHFKNEE
-241 NGEEIKREID
+241 NGEEVKKEIN
-251 ARGFFKKFCEA
+251 ARDFFRKFCEA

-274 NKVREWHL
+274 DNVRECNL

-288 DEYRIDTTNPCVTG
+288 NEYRIDTTNPCVTG

-308 KDGHKPI
+308 KRGYKPI
-315 KDLVGKDVEVWN
+315 EELAGKEVEVWN

-333 VTPKVTGHNQKTLKV
+333 VTPKVTGHNQKTLKI

-360 YHKWVLKDG
+360 YHKWVLRDIGK
-369 SRVEAK
+369 VEAK
-375 DLNIGD
+375 DLKVGDVLDWYKHPVFNNDRDFIVTAYAYPKVNI
-381 KLMKC
+381 
-386 NYPVLF
+386 
-392 GKGSNDYTRYYTA
+392 
-405 GFYCGD
+405 
-411 GTVNLK
+411 
-417 QIVLYSDKKDLIDKL
+417 
-432 DVTSHREYADH
+432 
-443 DKIVCTLNNSYEKD
+443 
-457 FVPFDANVQDKLA
+457 
-470 YLAGLIDSD
+470 
-479 GCLNSAEGS
+479 
-488 VAISSINYDFL
+488 
-499 TNIRLLLNTLGVHSS
+499 
-514 VCSMKEAGKKM
+514 
-525 LPKNDGSGEYA
+525 
-536 EYDCKTSYRLL
+536 
-547 ISAYYV
+547 
-553 QGLLELGLK
+553 
-562 LNRVSVN
+562 
-569 PDTNRNAGRF
+569 
-579 IQVVSIEEAEVV
+579 VSIDEAEVV

-632 LYNFVKDPYT
+632 LYNFVDNPYT
-642 ENARFDMEY
+642 DMAQFDVER

-659 VKVLDEILD
+659 VTALDEILD

-703 GVKYG
+703 GIKYG
-708 SDDSIILINNI
+708 SQESIELITLI
-719 MRNMQTTAYVTS
+719 MRNMQTTAYATS
-731 AKLGEEKG
+731 AKLGAKKG
-739 NFGKFDK
+739 SFGKFDK
-746 EKFNR
+746 EKFDK
-751 SIMVHDIQNRFTSK
+751 SGMVHDIQYRFTSR
-765 VANKLSQNMRNGT
+765 VAKDLSQNMRNGT

-832 FNGYDPSKV
+832 FRGYNPN
-841 SVKEIKEKFPYVVDT
+841 ELTAEQIKEKFPYIVDT
-856 YDVEPKDRITLQA
+856 YDIDPKDRVDLQST
-869 NMQFFV
+869 MQSYV

-880 STINLKENATVDDI
+880 STINLKESATVDDI
-894 FDLYLQA
+894 FNLYLQA
-901 WQMGCKGITI
+901 WSNGCKGITI

-927 VKRADVDKKV
+927 VKRADVENKEVKNTVPKV
-937 ENPVPKIEFI
+937 EII
-947 KEPVTVEDMQAKQL
+947 KEPVTVADMQARQL
-961 DYLKPIK
+961 DNLEPVK

-1048 SYLIRSGRKDV
+1048 SYLMRSGRKDI

-1077 LQVNKEALEDAKN
+1077 LQENKTAIEDAKN
-1090 TFEKALVEETQKAVH
+1090 NFEKALTEETQKAIH
-1105 EVKEEKDI
+1105 EIKEDI
-1113 HNGRMK
+1113 HNGKMK

>member
-1 MNFYYNGGNK
+1 MSRI
-11 LNNKFSNVNMY
+11 SNVNMY
-22 KPWWDDKIPQNIIE
+22 KVWWDDEIPQNIIK
-36 KKYMHDDELKIVK
+36 KKYMHDDELKIV
-49 EQGFEAGFAAFVKR
+49 EQEGFDAGFNAFIKR

-70 KELQDFMQKSIIDG
+70 KELQDFMAESIIDG

-115 NDNIESIF
+115 KDNIESIF

-130 RIFSF
+130 RIFSL

-167 DIYNVIGE
+167 DVYNVIGE
-175 VIGNNGRRSAIL
+175 VIGNNGRRAAIL
-187 ISLNCDHPDIEDFL
+187 ISLNCDHPDIEEFL

-206 NNKIQG
+206 NDKIQG

-220 DEFLQ
+220 DDFMTS
-225 DVLENKK
+225 VISNEN
-232 FELHFKNKE
+232 FELHFKNEE
-241 NGEEIKREID
+241 NGEEVKKEIN
-251 ARGFFKKFCEA
+251 ARDFFRKFCEA

-274 NKVREWHL
+274 DSVRERNL

-288 DEYRIDTTNPCVTG
+288 NEYRIDTTNP
-302 DTLILT
+302 
-308 KDGHKPI
+308 
-315 KDLVGKDVEVWN
+315 
-327 GYEWSK
+327 
-333 VTPKVTGHNQKTLKV
+333 
-348 KFSNGATVQCTP
+348 
-360 YHKWVLKDG
+360 
-369 SRVEAK
+369 
-375 DLNIGD
+375 
-381 KLMKC
+381 
-386 NYPVLF
+386 
-392 GKGSNDYTRYYTA
+392 
-405 GFYCGD
+405 
-411 GTVNLK
+411 
-417 QIVLYSDKKDLIDKL
+417 
-432 DVTSHREYADH
+432 
-443 DKIVCTLNNSYEKD
+443 
-457 FVPFDANVQDKLA
+457 
-470 YLAGLIDSD
+470 
-479 GCLNSAEGS
+479 
-488 VAISSINYDFL
+488 
-499 TNIRLLLNTLGVHSS
+499 
-514 VCSMKEAGKKM
+514 
-525 LPKNDGSGEYA
+525 
-536 EYDCKTSYRLL
+536 
-547 ISAYYV
+547 
-553 QGLLELGLK
+553 
-562 LNRVSVN
+562 
-569 PDTNRNAGRF
+569 
-579 IQVVSIEEAEVV
+579 
-591 DTVYCMN
+591 
-598 EPKNHT
+598 
-604 FIANGVLTGNCGE
+604 CGE

-632 LYNFVKDPYT
+632 LYNFVDNPYT
-642 ENARFDMEY
+642 DMAQFDVER

-659 VKVLDEILD
+659 VTALDEILD

-703 GVKYG
+703 GIKYG
-708 SDDSIILINNI
+708 SQESIELITLI
-719 MRNMQTTAYVTS
+719 MRNMQTTAYATS
-731 AKLGEEKG
+731 AKLGAKKG
-739 NFGKFDK
+739 SFGKFDK
-746 EKFNR
+746 EKFDK
-751 SIMVHDIQNRFTSK
+751 SDMVHEIQYRFTSR
-765 VANKLSQNMRNGT
+765 VAKDLSQNMRNGT

-783 PTGSISMLFR
+783 PTGSISMLLR

-832 FNGYDPSKV
+832 FRGYNPN
-841 SVKEIKEKFPYVVDT
+841 ELTAEQIKEKFPYIVDT
-856 YDVEPKDRITLQA
+856 YDIDPKDRVDLQST
-869 NMQFFV
+869 MQAYV

-880 STINLKENATVDDI
+880 STINLKESATVDDI
-894 FDLYLQA
+894 FNLYLQA
-901 WQMGCKGITI
+901 WSNGCKGITI

-927 VKRADVDKKV
+927 VKRADVENKEVKNTVPKV
-937 ENPVPKIEFI
+937 EII
-947 KEPVTVEDMQAKQL
+947 KEPVTVADMQARQL
-961 DYLKPIK
+961 DNLEPVK

-1048 SYLIRSGRKDV
+1048 SYLMRSGRKDI

-1064 SCIASAIRDIYKD
+1064 SCIASAIRDTYKD
-1077 LQVNKEALEDAKN
+1077 LQENKAAIEDAKN
-1090 TFEKALVEETQKAVH
+1090 TFEKALTEETQKAIH
-1105 EVKEEKDI
+1105 EIKEDI
-1113 HNGRMK
+1113 HNGKMK